1 MQGKSYYK
9 LFKAGKN
16 WCTMMITLVAAAAG
30 VSIASTTVHADIATA
45 TTPTVQVEKVARI
58 KDQQSNGKPD
68 QEKQSGQGSV
78 DTQNINTNNPST
90 KQQADVDYKTP
101 VNNGYIDTVTT
112 NAKDENNIEVNGW
125 HATNQYKNGMDHYL
139 IALNGD
145 NNHELYRTKV
155 ETTYRPDV
163 QKVYPKAPISGNGG
177 FQATIPVNRLNNA
190 SSVRFVSRYTNSP
203 VGEPNGGVDFWY
215 PTIQTKAAYL
225 DNFKVNGNNIEV
237 SGWHAD
243 DQSVNKPAHFLILF
257 DKSKNKEVARQETKV
272 VASPDV
278 AQNGYATIAN
288 ANKSRFSAVFT
299 INPAMLGD
307 ELTIVSR
314 YSDNEKT
321 GEGNRSDYWFNNDS
335 LKIGKGKN
343 AGYIDQLSVDA
354 KDNKVIVSGW
364 NANDDSAVLTNHY
377 LILFDKTANHEVARQ
392 AVKTFASADVAQNG
406 FGDVNN
412 ANQSRF
418 NASFDITPAMIGHQL
433 TVVSRYTND
442 AKGGEG
448 NHSDYW
454 YNQAAVPV
462 YANQAGYLDQF
473 SVSGANGQINASGWH
488 AADASSILNNHY
500 LILFDKTANHEVAR
514 QNVKVTASADVAQN
528 GFGNIANAGQS
539 RFSTNFKVTPAM
551 VGHQLVLISRYSDDA
566 KGGEGNH
573 IDYWYNNA
581 INLNNNQA
589 WLDNFNQ
596 NGNTITASGWHADD
610 SSFINKHHFIILW
623 DLSKGHEIGRK
634 EVTNTTSPDINNVYG
649 NVLRANNAR
658 FSVSFNIDGQYT
670 HDAMQLISRYSN
682 ADNGEGNYSQN
693 WLTNQYL
700 NLYQNPSWMY
710 QINYSQIQ
718 PSGPVGHNIGP
729 GYEGIKTQ
737 LVKDRIGTGYQHNTY
752 TTADAY
758 RVMNVQRAHGLP
770 ATGWVDYNTW
780 VALGLPADQWTS
792 IDSYVAPLGAGAGA
806 SRQDHIEAMIRQAYQ
821 YMGKPWLAGCSS
833 SPAYG
838 VDCSGLVM
846 QALYAGGI
854 NPTSCSSIY
863 HGFPGNEWNSRNL
876 FADPHFM
883 NVSYND
889 RQRGDL
895 VFYYQPGTHTIW
907 HVAIYLGNNQVIES
921 WPPRVMVQPIV
932 NGQRNVIAGIRRVFA

>member
-1 MQGKSYYK
+1 
-9 LFKAGKN
+9 
-16 WCTMMITLVAAAAG
+16 MMITLVAVAAG
-30 VSIASTTVHADIATA
+30 VSVASGTVHADTATA
-45 TTPTVQVEKVARI
+45 STQTPTVAVTNE
-58 KDQQSNGKPD
+58 
-68 QEKQSGQGSV
+68 SV
-78 DTQNINTNNPST
+78 DKGAQPSDVKAPNLAT
-90 KQQADVDYKTP
+90 DKQQGTDIDFQTP
-101 VNNGYIDTVTT
+101 VNAGYIDTVTADT
-112 NAKDENNIEVNGW
+112 DNANTIDVSGW
-125 HATNQYKNGMDHYL
+125 HATNQYKTGMDHYL

-145 NNHELYRTKV
+145 NNQELYRGKV
-155 ETTYRPDV
+155 ETVSRPDV
-163 QKVYPKAPISGNGG
+163 QKVYPKAPISENGG
-177 FQATIPVNRLNNA
+177 FKASIPVDRLNNV
-190 SSVRFVSRYTNSP
+190 SSVRFVSRYTNDTN
-203 VGEPNGGVDFWY
+203 GEINGGADFWY
-215 PTIQTKAAYL
+215 PTIQTKAGYL

-243 DQSVNKPAHFLILF
+243 DQSVNKSNHFLILF
-257 DKSKNKEVARQETKV
+257 DKTKNKEITRQAVKTLASSDVAR
-272 VASPDV
+272 
-278 AQNGYATIAN
+278 NGYNEIVN
-288 ANKSRFSAVFT
+288 ADHSRFSANFT
-299 INPAMLGD
+299 ITPAMLGD

-314 YSDNEKT
+314 YSSDAKN
-321 GEGNRSDYWFNNDS
+321 GEENRSDYWFNNS
-335 LKIGKGKN
+335 LKLGKDKN
-343 AGYIDQLSVDA
+343 AGYLDQFRIDNKS
-354 KDNKVIVSGW
+354 NKVIVSGW
-364 NANDDSAVLTNHY
+364 NANDQSTILTNHY

-392 AVKTFASADVAQNG
+392 AVKTLASVDVAQNG
-406 FGDVNN
+406 FADVNN
-412 ANQSRF
+412 ADHARF
-418 NASFDITPAMIGHQL
+418 TTSFDITPAMVGHQFVL
-433 TVVSRYTND
+433 VSRYT
-442 AKGGEG
+442 
-448 NHSDYW
+448 
-454 YNQAAVPV
+454 
-462 YANQAGYLDQF
+462 
-473 SVSGANGQINASGWH
+473 
-488 AADASSILNNHY
+488 
-500 LILFDKTANHEVAR
+500 
-514 QNVKVTASADVAQN
+514 
-528 GFGNIANAGQS
+528 
-539 RFSTNFKVTPAM
+539 
-551 VGHQLVLISRYSDDA
+551 DDA
-566 KGGEGNH
+566 KNGEGNH
-573 IDYWYNNA
+573 IDYWYNNNV
-581 INLNNNQA
+581 NLNNNQA
-589 WLDNFNQ
+589 WLDHFTQ
-596 NGNTITASGWHADD
+596 NGTTISASGWHADD
-610 SSFINKHHFIILW
+610 ASMIDSHHFIILW
-623 DLSKGHEIGRK
+623 DLSKGREIARK
-634 EVTNTTSPDINNVYG
+634 EVTNVASPDINNVYG
-649 NVLRANNAR
+649 NILGANNAR
-658 FSVSFNIDGQYT
+658 FTVDFNIDGQYA
-670 HDAMQLISRYSN
+670 HDAMQLVSRYSN
-682 ADNGEGNYSQN
+682 ADNGEGNYSQV

-758 RVMNVQRAHGLP
+758 RVMSVQRAHGLP

-792 IDSYVAPLGAGAGA
+792 IDSYVAPLRASAGA

-932 NGQRNVIAGIRRVFA
+932 NVQRNVIAGIRRVFA

>member
-1 MQGKSYYK
+1 MQGKSHYK

-16 WCTMMITLVAAAAG
+16 WCTMMITLVAVAAG
-30 VSIASTTVHADIATA
+30 VSVASGTVHADTATA
-45 TTPTVQVEKVARI
+45 PAQTPTVTLTNE
-58 KDQQSNGKPD
+58 
-68 QEKQSGQGSV
+68 SV
-78 DTQNINTNNPST
+78 DKGAQPSDVKAPNLAT
-90 KQQADVDYKTP
+90 DKQQDTDIDFQTP
-101 VNNGYIDTVTT
+101 VNAGYIDTVTADT
-112 NAKDENNIEVNGW
+112 DKADTIDVSGW
-125 HATNQYKNGMDHYL
+125 HATNQYKTGMDHYL

-145 NNHELYRTKV
+145 NNQELYRGKV
-155 ETTYRPDV
+155 ETVSRPDV
-163 QKVYPKAPISGNGG
+163 QKVYPKAPISENGG
-177 FQATIPVNRLNNA
+177 FKASIPVDRLNNA
-190 SSVRFVSRYTNSP
+190 SSVRFVSRYTNDAN
-203 VGEPNGGVDFWY
+203 GEINGGADFWY
-215 PTIQTKAAYL
+215 PTIQTKAGYL

-243 DQSVNKPAHFLILF
+243 DQSVNKPNHFLILF
-257 DKSKNKEVARQETKV
+257 DKTKNKEITRQAVKTLASADVAR
-272 VASPDV
+272 
-278 AQNGYATIAN
+278 NGYNEIVN
-288 ANKSRFSAVFT
+288 ADHSRFSANFT
-299 INPAMLGD
+299 ITPAMLGD

-314 YSDNEKT
+314 YSSDAKN
-321 GEGNRSDYWFNNDS
+321 GEGNRSDYWFNNS
-335 LKIGKGKN
+335 LKLGKDKN
-343 AGYIDQLSVDA
+343 AGYLDQFRIDNKS
-354 KDNKVIVSGW
+354 NKVIVSGW
-364 NANDDSAVLTNHY
+364 NANDQSTVLTNHY
-377 LILFDKTANHEVARQ
+377 LILFDKTANHEIARQ
-392 AVKTFASADVAQNG
+392 AVKTLVSADVAQNG
-406 FGDVNN
+406 FADVNN
-412 ANQSRF
+412 ADHARF
-418 NASFDITPAMIGHQL
+418 TTSFDITPAMVGHQFVL
-433 TVVSRYTND
+433 VSRYT
-442 AKGGEG
+442 
-448 NHSDYW
+448 
-454 YNQAAVPV
+454 
-462 YANQAGYLDQF
+462 
-473 SVSGANGQINASGWH
+473 
-488 AADASSILNNHY
+488 
-500 LILFDKTANHEVAR
+500 
-514 QNVKVTASADVAQN
+514 
-528 GFGNIANAGQS
+528 
-539 RFSTNFKVTPAM
+539 
-551 VGHQLVLISRYSDDA
+551 DDA
-566 KGGEGNH
+566 KNGEGNH
-573 IDYWYNNA
+573 IDYWYNNNV
-581 INLNNNQA
+581 NLNNNQA
-589 WLDNFNQ
+589 WLDHFTQ
-596 NGNTITASGWHADD
+596 NGTTISASGWHAADASMID
-610 SSFINKHHFIILW
+610 SHHFIILW
-623 DLSKGHEIGRK
+623 DLSKGREIARK
-634 EVTNTTSPDINNVYG
+634 EVTNVVSPDINNVYG
-649 NVLRANNAR
+649 NILGANNAR
-658 FSVSFNIDGQYT
+658 FTVDFNIDGQYA
-670 HDAMQLISRYSN
+670 HDAMQLVSRYSN
-682 ADNGEGNYSQN
+682 ADNGEGNYSQV

-758 RVMNVQRAHGLP
+758 RVMSVQRAHGLP

>member
-1 MQGKSYYK
+1 MQGKSHYK

-16 WCTMMITLVAAAAG
+16 WCTMMITLVAVAAG
-30 VSIASTTVHADIATA
+30 VSVASGTVHADTATA
-45 TTPTVQVEKVARI
+45 PAQTPTVTLTNE
-58 KDQQSNGKPD
+58 
-68 QEKQSGQGSV
+68 SV
-78 DTQNINTNNPST
+78 DKGAQPSDVKAPNLAT
-90 KQQADVDYKTP
+90 DKQQDTDIDFQTP
-101 VNNGYIDTVTT
+101 VNAGYIDTVTADT
-112 NAKDENNIEVNGW
+112 DKADTIDVSGW
-125 HATNQYKNGMDHYL
+125 HATNQYKTGMDHYL

-145 NNHELYRTKV
+145 NNQELYRGKV
-155 ETTYRPDV
+155 ETVSRPDV
-163 QKVYPKAPISGNGG
+163 QKVYPKAPISENGG
-177 FQATIPVNRLNNA
+177 FKASIPVDRLNNA
-190 SSVRFVSRYTNSP
+190 SSVRFVSRYTNDAN
-203 VGEPNGGVDFWY
+203 GEINGGADFWY
-215 PTIQTKAAYL
+215 PTIQTKAGYL

-243 DQSVNKPAHFLILF
+243 DQSVNKPNHFLILF
-257 DKSKNKEVARQETKV
+257 DKTKNKEITRQAVKTLASSDVAR
-272 VASPDV
+272 
-278 AQNGYATIAN
+278 NGYNEIVN
-288 ANKSRFSAVFT
+288 ADHSRFSANFT
-299 INPAMLGD
+299 ITPAMLGD

-314 YSDNEKT
+314 YSPDAKN
-321 GEGNRSDYWFNNDS
+321 GEENRSDYWFNNS
-335 LKIGKGKN
+335 LKLGKDKN
-343 AGYIDQLSVDA
+343 AGYLDQFRIDNKS
-354 KDNKVIVSGW
+354 NKVIVSGW
-364 NANDDSAVLTNHY
+364 NANDQSTVLTNHY
-377 LILFDKTANHEVARQ
+377 LILFDKTANHEIARQ
-392 AVKTFASADVAQNG
+392 AIKTLASADVAQNG
-406 FGDVNN
+406 FADVNN
-412 ANQSRF
+412 ADQARF
-418 NASFDITPAMIGHQL
+418 TTFFDI
-433 TVVSRYTND
+433 
-442 AKGGEG
+442 
-448 NHSDYW
+448 
-454 YNQAAVPV
+454 
-462 YANQAGYLDQF
+462 
-473 SVSGANGQINASGWH
+473 
-488 AADASSILNNHY
+488 
-500 LILFDKTANHEVAR
+500 
-514 QNVKVTASADVAQN
+514 
-528 GFGNIANAGQS
+528 
-539 RFSTNFKVTPAM
+539 TPAM
-551 VGHQLVLISRYSDDA
+551 VGHQFVLVSRYTDDA
-566 KGGEGNH
+566 KNGEGNH
-573 IDYWYNNA
+573 IDYWYNNNV
-581 INLNNNQA
+581 NLNNNQA
-589 WLDNFNQ
+589 WLDHFTQ
-596 NGNTITASGWHADD
+596 NGTTISASGWHAADASMID
-610 SSFINKHHFIILW
+610 SHHFIILW
-623 DLSKGHEIGRK
+623 DLSKGREIARK
-634 EVTNTTSPDINNVYG
+634 EVTNVVSPDINNVYG
-649 NVLRANNAR
+649 NILGANNAR
-658 FSVSFNIDGQYT
+658 FTVNFNIDGQYA
-670 HDAMQLISRYSN
+670 HDAMQLVSRYSN
-682 ADNGEGNYSQN
+682 ADNGEGNYSQV

-758 RVMNVQRAHGLP
+758 RVMSVQRAHGLP

>member
-1 MQGKSYYK
+1 
-9 LFKAGKN
+9 
-16 WCTMMITLVAAAAG
+16 MMITLVAVAAG
-30 VSIASTTVHADIATA
+30 VSVASGTVHADTATA
-45 TTPTVQVEKVARI
+45 SAQPPTVAVTNE
-58 KDQQSNGKPD
+58 
-68 QEKQSGQGSV
+68 SV
-78 DTQNINTNNPST
+78 DKAAQPSDIKAPNLAT
-90 KQQADVDYKTP
+90 DKQQGTDIDFQTP
-101 VNNGYIDTVTT
+101 VNAGYIDTVTADT
-112 NAKDENNIEVNGW
+112 DNANTIDVSGW
-125 HATNQYKNGMDHYL
+125 HATNQYKTGMDHYL

-145 NNHELYRTKV
+145 NNQELYRGKV
-155 ETTYRPDV
+155 ETVSRPDV
-163 QKVYPKAPISGNGG
+163 QKVYPKAPISENGG
-177 FQATIPVNRLNNA
+177 FKASIPVDRLNNA
-190 SSVRFVSRYTNSP
+190 SSVRFVSRYTNDAN
-203 VGEPNGGVDFWY
+203 GEINGGADFWY
-215 PTIQTKAAYL
+215 PTIQTKAGYL

-243 DQSVNKPAHFLILF
+243 DQSVNKPNHFLILF
-257 DKSKNKEVARQETKV
+257 DKTKNKEITRQAVKTVASSDVAR
-272 VASPDV
+272 
-278 AQNGYATIAN
+278 NGYNEIVN
-288 ANKSRFSAVFT
+288 ADHSRFSANFT
-299 INPAMLGD
+299 ITPAMLGD
-307 ELTIVSR
+307 KLTIVSR
-314 YSDNEKT
+314 YSSDAKN
-321 GEGNRSDYWFNNDS
+321 GEGNRSDYWFNNS
-335 LKIGKGKN
+335 LKLGKDKN
-343 AGYIDQLSVDA
+343 AGYLDQFRIDN
-354 KDNKVIVSGW
+354 KFNKVIVSGW
-364 NANDDSAVLTNHY
+364 NANDQSTVLTNHY

-392 AVKTFASADVAQNG
+392 AVKTLASADVAQNG
-406 FGDVNN
+406 FADVNN
-412 ANQSRF
+412 ADHARF
-418 NASFDITPAMIGHQL
+418 TTSFDITPAMVGHQFVL
-433 TVVSRYTND
+433 VSRYT
-442 AKGGEG
+442 
-448 NHSDYW
+448 
-454 YNQAAVPV
+454 
-462 YANQAGYLDQF
+462 
-473 SVSGANGQINASGWH
+473 
-488 AADASSILNNHY
+488 
-500 LILFDKTANHEVAR
+500 
-514 QNVKVTASADVAQN
+514 
-528 GFGNIANAGQS
+528 
-539 RFSTNFKVTPAM
+539 
-551 VGHQLVLISRYSDDA
+551 DDA
-566 KGGEGNH
+566 KNGEGNH
-573 IDYWYNNA
+573 IDYWYNNNV
-581 INLNNNQA
+581 NLNNNQA
-589 WLDNFNQ
+589 WLDHFTQ
-596 NGNTITASGWHADD
+596 NGTTISASGWHADD
-610 SSFINKHHFIILW
+610 ASMIDSHHFIILW
-623 DLSKGHEIGRK
+623 DLSKGREIARK
-634 EVTNTTSPDINNVYG
+634 EVTNVASPDINNVYG
-649 NVLRANNAR
+649 NILGANNAR
-658 FSVSFNIDGQYT
+658 FTVDFNIDGQYAY
-670 HDAMQLISRYSN
+670 DAMQLVSRYSN
-682 ADNGEGNYSQN
+682 ADNGEGNYSQA

-758 RVMNVQRAHGLP
+758 RVMSVQRAHGLP

-932 NGQRNVIAGIRRVFA
+932 NSQRNVIAGIRRVFA

>member
-1 MQGKSYYK
+1 
-9 LFKAGKN
+9 
-16 WCTMMITLVAAAAG
+16 MMITLVAVAAG
-30 VSIASTTVHADIATA
+30 VSVASGTVHADTATA
-45 TTPTVQVEKVARI
+45 SAQTPTVAVTNE
-58 KDQQSNGKPD
+58 
-68 QEKQSGQGSV
+68 SV
-78 DTQNINTNNPST
+78 DKAAQPSDVKAPNLAT
-90 KQQADVDYKTP
+90 DKQQGTDIDFQTP
-101 VNNGYIDTVTT
+101 VNAGYIDTVTADT
-112 NAKDENNIEVNGW
+112 DNANTIDVSGW
-125 HATNQYKNGMDHYL
+125 HATNQYKTGMDHYL

-145 NNHELYRTKV
+145 NNQELYRGKV
-155 ETTYRPDV
+155 ETVSRPDV
-163 QKVYPKAPISGNGG
+163 QKVYPKAPISENGG
-177 FQATIPVNRLNNA
+177 FKASIPVDRLNNA
-190 SSVRFVSRYTNSP
+190 SSVRFVSRYTNDAN
-203 VGEPNGGVDFWY
+203 GEINGGADFWY
-215 PTIQTKAAYL
+215 PTIQTKAGYL

-243 DQSVNKPAHFLILF
+243 DQFVNKPNHFLILF
-257 DKSKNKEVARQETKV
+257 DKTKNKEITRQAVKTVASSDVAR
-272 VASPDV
+272 
-278 AQNGYATIAN
+278 NGYNEIVN
-288 ANKSRFSAVFT
+288 ADHSRFSANFT
-299 INPAMLGD
+299 ITPAMLGD
-307 ELTIVSR
+307 ELTIASR
-314 YSDNEKT
+314 YSSDAKN
-321 GEGNRSDYWFNNDS
+321 GEGNLSDYWFNNS
-335 LKIGKGKN
+335 LKLGKDKN
-343 AGYIDQLSVDA
+343 AGYLDQFRIDNKS
-354 KDNKVIVSGW
+354 NKVIVSGW
-364 NANDDSAVLTNHY
+364 NANDQSTILTNHY

-392 AVKTFASADVAQNG
+392 AVKTLASADVAQNG
-406 FGDVNN
+406 FADVNN
-412 ANQSRF
+412 ADHARF
-418 NASFDITPAMIGHQL
+418 TTSFDITPAMVGHQFVL
-433 TVVSRYTND
+433 VSRYT
-442 AKGGEG
+442 
-448 NHSDYW
+448 
-454 YNQAAVPV
+454 
-462 YANQAGYLDQF
+462 
-473 SVSGANGQINASGWH
+473 
-488 AADASSILNNHY
+488 
-500 LILFDKTANHEVAR
+500 
-514 QNVKVTASADVAQN
+514 
-528 GFGNIANAGQS
+528 
-539 RFSTNFKVTPAM
+539 
-551 VGHQLVLISRYSDDA
+551 DDA
-566 KGGEGNH
+566 KNGEGNH
-573 IDYWYNNA
+573 IDYWYNNNV
-581 INLNNNQA
+581 NLNNNQA
-589 WLDNFNQ
+589 WLDHFTQ
-596 NGNTITASGWHADD
+596 NGTTISASGWHAADASMID
-610 SSFINKHHFIILW
+610 SHHFIILW
-623 DLSKGHEIGRK
+623 DLSKGREIARK
-634 EVTNTTSPDINNVYG
+634 EVTNVASPDINNVYG
-649 NVLRANNAR
+649 NILGANNAR
-658 FSVSFNIDGQYT
+658 FTVDFNIDGQYA
-670 HDAMQLISRYSN
+670 HDAMQLVSRYSN
-682 ADNGEGNYSQN
+682 ADNGEGNYSQA

-758 RVMNVQRAHGLP
+758 RVMSVQRAHGLP

>member
-1 MQGKSYYK
+1 MQGKSHYK

-16 WCTMMITLVAAAAG
+16 WCTMIITLVAVAAG
-30 VSIASTTVHADIATA
+30 VSVASGTVHADTATA
-45 TTPTVQVEKVARI
+45 PAQTPTVALTNE
-58 KDQQSNGKPD
+58 
-68 QEKQSGQGSV
+68 SV
-78 DTQNINTNNPST
+78 DKGAQPSDIKAPNLAT
-90 KQQADVDYKTP
+90 DKQQDTDIDFQTP
-101 VNNGYIDTVTT
+101 VNAGYIDTVTADT
-112 NAKDENNIEVNGW
+112 DKANTIYVSGW
-125 HATNQYKNGMDHYL
+125 HATNQYKTGMDHYL

-145 NNHELYRTKV
+145 NNQELYRGKV
-155 ETTYRPDV
+155 ETVSRPDV
-163 QKVYPKAPISGNGG
+163 QKVYPKAPISENGG
-177 FQATIPVNRLNNA
+177 FKASIPVDRLNNA
-190 SSVRFVSRYTNSP
+190 SSVRFVSRYTNDAN
-203 VGEPNGGVDFWY
+203 GEINGGADFWY

-243 DQSVNKPAHFLILF
+243 DQSVNKPNHFLILF
-257 DKSKNKEVARQETKV
+257 DKTKNKEITRQAVKTLASSDVAR
-272 VASPDV
+272 
-278 AQNGYATIAN
+278 NGYNKIVN
-288 ANKSRFSAVFT
+288 ADHSRFSANFT
-299 INPAMLGD
+299 ITPAMLDD

-314 YSDNEKT
+314 YSSDAKN
-321 GEGNRSDYWFNNDS
+321 GEGNRSDYWFNNS
-335 LKIGKGKN
+335 LKLGQDKN
-343 AGYIDQLSVDA
+343 AGYLDQFRIDNKS
-354 KDNKVIVSGW
+354 NKVIVSGW
-364 NANDDSAVLTNHY
+364 NANDQSTVLTNHY
-377 LILFDKTANHEVARQ
+377 LILFDKTANHEAARQ
-392 AVKTFASADVAQNG
+392 AVKTLASADVARNG
-406 FGDVNN
+406 FADVNN
-412 ANQSRF
+412 ADQARF
-418 NASFDITPAMIGHQL
+418 TTSFDITPAMVGHQFVL
-433 TVVSRYTND
+433 VSRYT
-442 AKGGEG
+442 
-448 NHSDYW
+448 
-454 YNQAAVPV
+454 
-462 YANQAGYLDQF
+462 
-473 SVSGANGQINASGWH
+473 
-488 AADASSILNNHY
+488 
-500 LILFDKTANHEVAR
+500 
-514 QNVKVTASADVAQN
+514 
-528 GFGNIANAGQS
+528 
-539 RFSTNFKVTPAM
+539 
-551 VGHQLVLISRYSDDA
+551 DDA
-566 KGGEGNH
+566 KNGEGNH
-573 IDYWYNNA
+573 IDYWYNNNV
-581 INLNNNQA
+581 NLNNNQA
-589 WLDNFNQ
+589 WLDHFTQ
-596 NGNTITASGWHADD
+596 NGTTISASGWHADD
-610 SSFINKHHFIILW
+610 ASMIDSHHFIILW
-623 DLSKGHEIGRK
+623 DLSKGREIARK
-634 EVTNTTSPDINNVYG
+634 EVTNVASPDINNVYG
-649 NVLRANNAR
+649 NILGANNAR
-658 FSVSFNIDGQYT
+658 FTVDFNIDGQYA
-670 HDAMQLISRYSN
+670 HDAMQLVSRYSN
-682 ADNGEGNYSQN
+682 ADNGEGNYSQV

-758 RVMNVQRAHGLP
+758 RVMSVQRAHGLP

-846 QALYAGGI
+846 QALYVGGI

>member
-1 MQGKSYYK
+1 
-9 LFKAGKN
+9 
-16 WCTMMITLVAAAAG
+16 MMITLVAVAAG
-30 VSIASTTVHADIATA
+30 VSVASGTVHADTATA
-45 TTPTVQVEKVARI
+45 STQTPTVAVTNE
-58 KDQQSNGKPD
+58 
-68 QEKQSGQGSV
+68 SV
-78 DTQNINTNNPST
+78 DKGAQPSDVKAPNLAT
-90 KQQADVDYKTP
+90 DKQQGTDIDFQTP
-101 VNNGYIDTVTT
+101 VNAGYIDTVTADT
-112 NAKDENNIEVNGW
+112 DNANTIDVSGW
-125 HATNQYKNGMDHYL
+125 HATNQYKTGMDHYL

-145 NNHELYRTKV
+145 NNQELYRGKV
-155 ETTYRPDV
+155 ETVSRPDV
-163 QKVYPKAPISGNGG
+163 QKVYPKAPISENGG
-177 FQATIPVNRLNNA
+177 FKASIPVDRLNNV
-190 SSVRFVSRYTNSP
+190 SSVRFVSRYTNDTN
-203 VGEPNGGVDFWY
+203 GEINGGADFWY
-215 PTIQTKAAYL
+215 PTIQTKAGYL

-243 DQSVNKPAHFLILF
+243 DQSVNKSNHFLILF
-257 DKSKNKEVARQETKV
+257 DKTKNKEITRQAVKTLASSDVAR
-272 VASPDV
+272 
-278 AQNGYATIAN
+278 NGYNEIVN
-288 ANKSRFSAVFT
+288 ADHSRFSANFT
-299 INPAMLGD
+299 ITPAMLGD

-314 YSDNEKT
+314 YSSDAKN
-321 GEGNRSDYWFNNDS
+321 GEENRSDYWFNNS
-335 LKIGKGKN
+335 LKLGKDKN
-343 AGYIDQLSVDA
+343 AGYLDQFRIDNKS
-354 KDNKVIVSGW
+354 NKVIVSGW
-364 NANDDSAVLTNHY
+364 NANDQSTILTNHY

-392 AVKTFASADVAQNG
+392 AVKTLASVDVAQNG
-406 FGDVNN
+406 FADVNN
-412 ANQSRF
+412 ADHARF
-418 NASFDITPAMIGHQL
+418 TTSFDITPAMVGHQFVL
-433 TVVSRYTND
+433 VSRYT
-442 AKGGEG
+442 
-448 NHSDYW
+448 
-454 YNQAAVPV
+454 
-462 YANQAGYLDQF
+462 
-473 SVSGANGQINASGWH
+473 
-488 AADASSILNNHY
+488 
-500 LILFDKTANHEVAR
+500 
-514 QNVKVTASADVAQN
+514 
-528 GFGNIANAGQS
+528 
-539 RFSTNFKVTPAM
+539 
-551 VGHQLVLISRYSDDA
+551 DDA
-566 KGGEGNH
+566 KNGEGNH
-573 IDYWYNNA
+573 IDYWYNNNV
-581 INLNNNQA
+581 NLNNNQA
-589 WLDNFNQ
+589 WLDHFTQ
-596 NGNTITASGWHADD
+596 NGTTISASGWHADD
-610 SSFINKHHFIILW
+610 ASMIDSHHFIILW
-623 DLSKGHEIGRK
+623 DLSKGREIARK
-634 EVTNTTSPDINNVYG
+634 EVTNVASPDINNVYG
-649 NVLRANNAR
+649 NILGANNAR
-658 FSVSFNIDGQYT
+658 FTVDFNIDGQYA
-670 HDAMQLISRYSN
+670 HDAMQLVSRYSN
-682 ADNGEGNYSQN
+682 ADNGEGNYSQS

-758 RVMNVQRAHGLP
+758 RVMSVQRAHGLP

-792 IDSYVAPLGAGAGA
+792 IDSYVAPLRASAGA

-932 NGQRNVIAGIRRVFA
+932 NVQRNVIAGIRRVFA

>member
-1 MQGKSYYK
+1 MQSKSHYK

-16 WCTMMITLVAAAAG
+16 WCTMMITLVAVAAG
-30 VSIASTTVHADIATA
+30 VSVASGTVHADTATA
-45 TTPTVQVEKVARI
+45 STQTPTVAVTNE
-58 KDQQSNGKPD
+58 
-68 QEKQSGQGSV
+68 SV
-78 DTQNINTNNPST
+78 DKGAQPSDVKAPNLAT
-90 KQQADVDYKTP
+90 DKQQGTDIDFQTP
-101 VNNGYIDTVTT
+101 VNAGYIDTVTADT
-112 NAKDENNIEVNGW
+112 DNANTIDVSGW
-125 HATNQYKNGMDHYL
+125 HATNQYKTGMDHYL

-145 NNHELYRTKV
+145 NNQELYRGKV
-155 ETTYRPDV
+155 ETVSRPDV
-163 QKVYPKAPISGNGG
+163 QKVYPKAPISENGG
-177 FQATIPVNRLNNA
+177 FKASIPVDRLNNV
-190 SSVRFVSRYTNSP
+190 SSVRFVSRYTNDTN
-203 VGEPNGGVDFWY
+203 GEINGGADFWY
-215 PTIQTKAAYL
+215 PTIQTKAGYL

-243 DQSVNKPAHFLILF
+243 DQSVNKSNHFLILF
-257 DKSKNKEVARQETKV
+257 DKTKNKEITRQAVKTLASSDVAR
-272 VASPDV
+272 
-278 AQNGYATIAN
+278 NGYNEIVN
-288 ANKSRFSAVFT
+288 ADHSRFSANFT
-299 INPAMLGD
+299 ITPAMLGD

-314 YSDNEKT
+314 YSSDAKN
-321 GEGNRSDYWFNNDS
+321 GEENRSDYWFNNS
-335 LKIGKGKN
+335 LKLGKDKN
-343 AGYIDQLSVDA
+343 AGYLDQFRIDNKS
-354 KDNKVIVSGW
+354 NKVIVSGW
-364 NANDDSAVLTNHY
+364 NANDQSTILTNHY

-392 AVKTFASADVAQNG
+392 AVKTLASVDVAQNG
-406 FGDVNN
+406 FADVNN
-412 ANQSRF
+412 ADHARF
-418 NASFDITPAMIGHQL
+418 TTSFDITPAMVGHQFVL
-433 TVVSRYTND
+433 VSRYT
-442 AKGGEG
+442 
-448 NHSDYW
+448 
-454 YNQAAVPV
+454 
-462 YANQAGYLDQF
+462 
-473 SVSGANGQINASGWH
+473 
-488 AADASSILNNHY
+488 
-500 LILFDKTANHEVAR
+500 
-514 QNVKVTASADVAQN
+514 
-528 GFGNIANAGQS
+528 
-539 RFSTNFKVTPAM
+539 
-551 VGHQLVLISRYSDDA
+551 DDA
-566 KGGEGNH
+566 KNGEGNH
-573 IDYWYNNA
+573 IDYWYNNNV
-581 INLNNNQA
+581 NLNNNQA
-589 WLDNFNQ
+589 WLDHFTQ
-596 NGNTITASGWHADD
+596 NGTTISASGWHADD
-610 SSFINKHHFIILW
+610 ASMIDSHHFIILW
-623 DLSKGHEIGRK
+623 DLSKGREIARK
-634 EVTNTTSPDINNVYG
+634 EVTNVASPDINNVYG
-649 NVLRANNAR
+649 NILGANNAR
-658 FSVSFNIDGQYT
+658 FTVDFNIDGQYA
-670 HDAMQLISRYSN
+670 HDAMQLVSRYSN
-682 ADNGEGNYSQN
+682 ADNGEGNYSQS

-758 RVMNVQRAHGLP
+758 RVMSVQRAHGLP

-792 IDSYVAPLGAGAGA
+792 IDSYIAPLRASAGA

-932 NGQRNVIAGIRRVFA
+932 NVQRNVIAGIRRVFA

>member
-1 MQGKSYYK
+1 MQSKSHYK

-16 WCTMMITLVAAAAG
+16 WCTMMITLVAVAAG
-30 VSIASTTVHADIATA
+30 VSVASGTVHADTATA
-45 TTPTVQVEKVARI
+45 STQTPTVAVTNE
-58 KDQQSNGKPD
+58 
-68 QEKQSGQGSV
+68 SV
-78 DTQNINTNNPST
+78 DKGAQPSDVKAPNLAT
-90 KQQADVDYKTP
+90 DKQQGTDIDFQTP
-101 VNNGYIDTVTT
+101 VNAGYIDTVTADT
-112 NAKDENNIEVNGW
+112 DNANTIDVSGW
-125 HATNQYKNGMDHYL
+125 HATNQYKTGMDHYL

-145 NNHELYRTKV
+145 NNQELYRGKV
-155 ETTYRPDV
+155 ETVSRPDV
-163 QKVYPKAPISGNGG
+163 QKVYPKAPISENGG
-177 FQATIPVNRLNNA
+177 FKASIPVDRLNNA
-190 SSVRFVSRYTNSP
+190 SSVRFVSRYTNDAN
-203 VGEPNGGVDFWY
+203 GEINGGADFWY
-215 PTIQTKAAYL
+215 PTIQTKAGYL

-243 DQSVNKPAHFLILF
+243 DQSVNKSNHFLILF
-257 DKSKNKEVARQETKV
+257 DKTKNKEITRQAVKTLASSDVAR
-272 VASPDV
+272 
-278 AQNGYATIAN
+278 NGYNEIVN
-288 ANKSRFSAVFT
+288 ADHSRFSANFT
-299 INPAMLGD
+299 ITPAMLGD

-314 YSDNEKT
+314 YSSDAKN
-321 GEGNRSDYWFNNDS
+321 GEENRSDYWFNNS
-335 LKIGKGKN
+335 LKLGKDKN
-343 AGYIDQLSVDA
+343 AGYLDQFRIDNKS
-354 KDNKVIVSGW
+354 NKVIVSGW
-364 NANDDSAVLTNHY
+364 NANDQSTILTNHY

-392 AVKTFASADVAQNG
+392 AVKTLASADVAQNG
-406 FGDVNN
+406 FADVNN
-412 ANQSRF
+412 ADHARF
-418 NASFDITPAMIGHQL
+418 TTSFDITPAMVGHQFVL
-433 TVVSRYTND
+433 VSRYT
-442 AKGGEG
+442 
-448 NHSDYW
+448 
-454 YNQAAVPV
+454 
-462 YANQAGYLDQF
+462 
-473 SVSGANGQINASGWH
+473 
-488 AADASSILNNHY
+488 
-500 LILFDKTANHEVAR
+500 
-514 QNVKVTASADVAQN
+514 
-528 GFGNIANAGQS
+528 
-539 RFSTNFKVTPAM
+539 
-551 VGHQLVLISRYSDDA
+551 DDA
-566 KGGEGNH
+566 KNGEGNH
-573 IDYWYNNA
+573 IDYWYNNNV
-581 INLNNNQA
+581 NLNNNQA
-589 WLDNFNQ
+589 WLDHFTQ
-596 NGNTITASGWHADD
+596 NGTTISASGWHAADASMID
-610 SSFINKHHFIILW
+610 SHHFIILW
-623 DLSKGHEIGRK
+623 DLSKGREIARK
-634 EVTNTTSPDINNVYG
+634 EVTNVASPDINNVYG
-649 NVLRANNAR
+649 NILGANNAR
-658 FSVSFNIDGQYT
+658 FTVDFNIDGQYA
-670 HDAMQLISRYSN
+670 HDAMQLVSRYSN
-682 ADNGEGNYSQN
+682 ADNGEGNYSQA

-758 RVMNVQRAHGLP
+758 RVMSVQRAHGLP

>member
-1 MQGKSYYK
+1 MQRKSHYK

-16 WCTMMITLVAAAAG
+16 WCTMMITLVAVAAG
-30 VSIASTTVHADIATA
+30 VSVASGTVHADTATA
-45 TTPTVQVEKVARI
+45 STQTPTVAVTNE
-58 KDQQSNGKPD
+58 
-68 QEKQSGQGSV
+68 SV
-78 DTQNINTNNPST
+78 DKGAQPSDVKAPNLAT
-90 KQQADVDYKTP
+90 DKQQGTDIDFQTP
-101 VNNGYIDTVTT
+101 VNAGYIDTVTADT
-112 NAKDENNIEVNGW
+112 DNANTIDVSGW
-125 HATNQYKNGMDHYL
+125 HATNQYKTGMDHYL

-145 NNHELYRTKV
+145 NNQELYRGKV
-155 ETTYRPDV
+155 ETVSRPDV
-163 QKVYPKAPISGNGG
+163 QKVYPKAPISENGG
-177 FQATIPVNRLNNA
+177 FKASIPVDRLNNV
-190 SSVRFVSRYTNSP
+190 SSVRFVSRYTNDTN
-203 VGEPNGGVDFWY
+203 GEINGGADFWY
-215 PTIQTKAAYL
+215 PTIQTKAGYL

-243 DQSVNKPAHFLILF
+243 DQSVNKSNHFLILF
-257 DKSKNKEVARQETKV
+257 DKTKNKEITRQAVKTVASSDVAR
-272 VASPDV
+272 
-278 AQNGYATIAN
+278 NGYNEIVN
-288 ANKSRFSAVFT
+288 ADHSRFSANFT
-299 INPAMLGD
+299 ITPAMLGD
-307 ELTIVSR
+307 ELTIASR
-314 YSDNEKT
+314 YSSDAKN
-321 GEGNRSDYWFNNDS
+321 GEGNLSDYWFNNS
-335 LKIGKGKN
+335 LKLGKDKN
-343 AGYIDQLSVDA
+343 AGYLDQFRIDNKS
-354 KDNKVIVSGW
+354 NKVIVSGW
-364 NANDDSAVLTNHY
+364 NANDQSTVLTNHY

-392 AVKTFASADVAQNG
+392 AVKTLASADVAQNG
-406 FGDVNN
+406 FADVNN
-412 ANQSRF
+412 ADHARF
-418 NASFDITPAMIGHQL
+418 TTSFDITPAMVGHQFVL
-433 TVVSRYTND
+433 VSRYT
-442 AKGGEG
+442 
-448 NHSDYW
+448 
-454 YNQAAVPV
+454 
-462 YANQAGYLDQF
+462 
-473 SVSGANGQINASGWH
+473 
-488 AADASSILNNHY
+488 
-500 LILFDKTANHEVAR
+500 
-514 QNVKVTASADVAQN
+514 
-528 GFGNIANAGQS
+528 
-539 RFSTNFKVTPAM
+539 
-551 VGHQLVLISRYSDDA
+551 DDA
-566 KGGEGNH
+566 KNGEGNH
-573 IDYWYNNA
+573 IDYWYNNNV
-581 INLNNNQA
+581 NLNNNQA
-589 WLDNFNQ
+589 WLDHFTQ
-596 NGNTITASGWHADD
+596 NGTTISASGWHAADASMID
-610 SSFINKHHFIILW
+610 SHHFIILW
-623 DLSKGHEIGRK
+623 DLSKGREIARK
-634 EVTNTTSPDINNVYG
+634 EVTNVASPDINNVYG
-649 NVLRANNAR
+649 NILGANNAR
-658 FSVSFNIDGQYT
+658 FTVDFNIDGQYA
-670 HDAMQLISRYSN
+670 HDAMQLVSRYSN
-682 ADNGEGNYSQN
+682 ADNGEGNYSQA

-758 RVMNVQRAHGLP
+758 RVMSVQRAHGLP

>member
-1 MQGKSYYK
+1 MQGKSHYK

-16 WCTMMITLVAAAAG
+16 WCTMMITLVAVAAG
-30 VSIASTTVHADIATA
+30 VSVASGTVHADTATA
-45 TTPTVQVEKVARI
+45 PAQTPTVTLTNE
-58 KDQQSNGKPD
+58 
-68 QEKQSGQGSV
+68 SV
-78 DTQNINTNNPST
+78 DKGAQPSDVKAPNLAT
-90 KQQADVDYKTP
+90 DKQQDTDIDFQTP
-101 VNNGYIDTVTT
+101 VNAGYIDTVTADT
-112 NAKDENNIEVNGW
+112 DKADTIDVSGW
-125 HATNQYKNGMDHYL
+125 HATNQYKTGMDHYL

-145 NNHELYRTKV
+145 NNQELYRGKV
-155 ETTYRPDV
+155 ETVSRPDV
-163 QKVYPKAPISGNGG
+163 QKVYPKAPISENGG
-177 FQATIPVNRLNNA
+177 FKASIPVDRLNNA
-190 SSVRFVSRYTNSP
+190 SSVRFVSRYTNDAN
-203 VGEPNGGVDFWY
+203 GEINGGADFWY
-215 PTIQTKAAYL
+215 PTIQTKAGYL

-243 DQSVNKPAHFLILF
+243 DQSVNKPNHFLILF
-257 DKSKNKEVARQETKV
+257 DKTKNKEITRQAVKTLASSDVAR
-272 VASPDV
+272 
-278 AQNGYATIAN
+278 NGYNEMVN
-288 ANKSRFSAVFT
+288 ADHSRFSANFT
-299 INPAMLGD
+299 ITPAMLGD

-314 YSDNEKT
+314 YSSDAKN
-321 GEGNRSDYWFNNDS
+321 GEGNRSDYWFNNS
-335 LKIGKGKN
+335 LKLGKDKN
-343 AGYIDQLSVDA
+343 AGYLDQFRIDNKS
-354 KDNKVIVSGW
+354 NKVIVSGW
-364 NANDDSAVLTNHY
+364 NANDQSTVLTNHY
-377 LILFDKTANHEVARQ
+377 LILFDKTANHEIARQ
-392 AVKTFASADVAQNG
+392 AVKTLVSADVAQNG
-406 FGDVNN
+406 FADVNN
-412 ANQSRF
+412 ADHARF
-418 NASFDITPAMIGHQL
+418 TTSFDITPAMVGHQFVL
-433 TVVSRYTND
+433 VSRYT
-442 AKGGEG
+442 
-448 NHSDYW
+448 
-454 YNQAAVPV
+454 
-462 YANQAGYLDQF
+462 
-473 SVSGANGQINASGWH
+473 
-488 AADASSILNNHY
+488 
-500 LILFDKTANHEVAR
+500 
-514 QNVKVTASADVAQN
+514 
-528 GFGNIANAGQS
+528 
-539 RFSTNFKVTPAM
+539 
-551 VGHQLVLISRYSDDA
+551 DDA
-566 KGGEGNH
+566 KNGEGNH
-573 IDYWYNNA
+573 IDYWYNNNV
-581 INLNNNQA
+581 NLNNNQA
-589 WLDNFNQ
+589 WLDHFTQ
-596 NGNTITASGWHADD
+596 NGTTISASGWHAADASMID
-610 SSFINKHHFIILW
+610 SHHFIILW
-623 DLSKGHEIGRK
+623 DLSKGREIARK
-634 EVTNTTSPDINNVYG
+634 EVTNVVSPDINNVYG
-649 NVLRANNAR
+649 NILGANNAR
-658 FSVSFNIDGQYT
+658 FTVDFNIDGQYA
-670 HDAMQLISRYSN
+670 HDAMQLVSRYSN
-682 ADNGEGNYSQN
+682 ADNGEGNYSQV

-758 RVMNVQRAHGLP
+758 RVMSVQRAHGLP

>member
-1 MQGKSYYK
+1 MQGKSHYK

-16 WCTMMITLVAAAAG
+16 WCTMMITLVAVAAG
-30 VSIASTTVHADIATA
+30 VSVASGTVHADTATA
-45 TTPTVQVEKVARI
+45 PAQTPTVTLTNE
-58 KDQQSNGKPD
+58 
-68 QEKQSGQGSV
+68 SV
-78 DTQNINTNNPST
+78 DKGAQPSDVKAPNLAT
-90 KQQADVDYKTP
+90 DKQQDTDIDFQTP
-101 VNNGYIDTVTT
+101 VNAGYIDTVTADT
-112 NAKDENNIEVNGW
+112 DKADTIDVSGW
-125 HATNQYKNGMDHYL
+125 HATNQYKTGMDHYL

-145 NNHELYRTKV
+145 NNQELYRGKV
-155 ETTYRPDV
+155 ETVSRPDV
-163 QKVYPKAPISGNGG
+163 QKVYPKAPISENGG
-177 FQATIPVNRLNNA
+177 FKASIPVDRLNNA
-190 SSVRFVSRYTNSP
+190 SSVRFVSRYTNDAN
-203 VGEPNGGVDFWY
+203 GEINGGADFWY
-215 PTIQTKAAYL
+215 PTIQTKAGYL

-243 DQSVNKPAHFLILF
+243 DQSVNKPNHFLILF
-257 DKSKNKEVARQETKV
+257 DKTKNKEITRQAVKTLASADVAR
-272 VASPDV
+272 
-278 AQNGYATIAN
+278 NGYNEIAN
-288 ANKSRFSAVFT
+288 ADHSRFSANFT
-299 INPAMLGD
+299 ITPAMLGD

-314 YSDNEKT
+314 YSSDAKN
-321 GEGNRSDYWFNNDS
+321 GEGNRSDYWFNNS
-335 LKIGKGKN
+335 LKLGKDKN
-343 AGYIDQLSVDA
+343 AGYLDQFRIDNKS
-354 KDNKVIVSGW
+354 NKVIVSGW
-364 NANDDSAVLTNHY
+364 NANDQSTVLTNHY
-377 LILFDKTANHEVARQ
+377 LILFDKTANHEIARQ
-392 AVKTFASADVAQNG
+392 AVKTLASADVAQNG
-406 FGDVNN
+406 FADVNN
-412 ANQSRF
+412 ADQARF
-418 NASFDITPAMIGHQL
+418 TTFFDITPAMVGHQFVL
-433 TVVSRYTND
+433 VSRYTDD
-442 AKGGEG
+442 ATHGEG

-454 YNQAAVPV
+454 YNQAIDV
-462 YANQAGYLDQF
+462 YTNQAGYLDQF
-473 SVSGANGQINASGWH
+473 HVNGENKQVVVNGWH
-488 AADASSILNNHY
+488 AADASALLKNHY
-500 LILFDKTANHEVAR
+500 LILFDKTANREVAR
-514 QNVKVTASADVAQN
+514 ENVKVAHSADVARN
-528 GFGNIANAGQS
+528 GYGNIQNAGQS
-539 RFSTNFKVTPAM
+539 RYSTTFDITPAM
-551 VGHQLVLISRYSDDA
+551 VGHQFVLVSRYTDDA
-566 KGGEGNH
+566 KNGEGNH
-573 IDYWYNNA
+573 IDYWYNNNV
-581 INLNNNQA
+581 NLNNNQA
-589 WLDNFNQ
+589 WLDHFTQ
-596 NGNTITASGWHADD
+596 NGTTISASGWHADD
-610 SSFINKHHFIILW
+610 ASMIDSHHFIILW
-623 DLSKGHEIGRK
+623 DLSKGREIARK
-634 EVTNTTSPDINNVYG
+634 EVTNVASPDINNVYG
-649 NVLRANNAR
+649 NILGANNAR
-658 FSVSFNIDGQYT
+658 FTVDFNIDDQYA
-670 HDAMQLISRYSN
+670 HDAMQLVSRYSN
-682 ADNGEGNYSQN
+682 ADNGEGNYSQV

-758 RVMNVQRAHGLP
+758 RVMSVQRAHGLP

>member
-1 MQGKSYYK
+1 MQSKNHYK

-16 WCTMMITLVAAAAG
+16 WCTMMITLVAVAAG
-30 VSIASTTVHADIATA
+30 VSVASGTVHADTATA
-45 TTPTVQVEKVARI
+45 STQTPTVAVTNE
-58 KDQQSNGKPD
+58 
-68 QEKQSGQGSV
+68 SV
-78 DTQNINTNNPST
+78 DKGAQPSDVKAPNLAT
-90 KQQADVDYKTP
+90 DKQQGTDIDFQTP
-101 VNNGYIDTVTT
+101 VNAGYIDTVTADT
-112 NAKDENNIEVNGW
+112 DNANTIDVSGW
-125 HATNQYKNGMDHYL
+125 HATNQYKTGMDHYL

-145 NNHELYRTKV
+145 NNQELYRGKV
-155 ETTYRPDV
+155 ETVSRPDV
-163 QKVYPKAPISGNGG
+163 QKVYPKAPISENGG
-177 FQATIPVNRLNNA
+177 FKASIPVDRLNNV
-190 SSVRFVSRYTNSP
+190 SSVRFVSRYTNDTN
-203 VGEPNGGVDFWY
+203 GEINGGADFWY
-215 PTIQTKAAYL
+215 PTIQTKAGYL

-243 DQSVNKPAHFLILF
+243 DQSVNKSNHFLILF
-257 DKSKNKEVARQETKV
+257 DKTKNKEITRQAVKTLASSDVAR
-272 VASPDV
+272 
-278 AQNGYATIAN
+278 NGYNEIVN
-288 ANKSRFSAVFT
+288 ADHSRFSANFT
-299 INPAMLGD
+299 ITPAMLGD

-314 YSDNEKT
+314 YSSDAKN
-321 GEGNRSDYWFNNDS
+321 GEENRSDYWFNNS
-335 LKIGKGKN
+335 LKLGKDKN
-343 AGYIDQLSVDA
+343 AGYLDQFRIDNKS
-354 KDNKVIVSGW
+354 NKVIVSGW
-364 NANDDSAVLTNHY
+364 NANDQSTILTNHY

-392 AVKTFASADVAQNG
+392 AVKTLASADVAQNG
-406 FGDVNN
+406 FADVNN
-412 ANQSRF
+412 ADHARF
-418 NASFDITPAMIGHQL
+418 TTSFDITPAMVGHQFVL
-433 TVVSRYTND
+433 VSRYT
-442 AKGGEG
+442 
-448 NHSDYW
+448 
-454 YNQAAVPV
+454 
-462 YANQAGYLDQF
+462 
-473 SVSGANGQINASGWH
+473 
-488 AADASSILNNHY
+488 
-500 LILFDKTANHEVAR
+500 
-514 QNVKVTASADVAQN
+514 
-528 GFGNIANAGQS
+528 
-539 RFSTNFKVTPAM
+539 
-551 VGHQLVLISRYSDDA
+551 DDA
-566 KGGEGNH
+566 KNGEGNH
-573 IDYWYNNA
+573 IDYWYNNNV
-581 INLNNNQA
+581 NLNNNQA
-589 WLDNFNQ
+589 WLDHFTQ
-596 NGNTITASGWHADD
+596 NGTTISASGWHAADASMID
-610 SSFINKHHFIILW
+610 SHHFIILW
-623 DLSKGHEIGRK
+623 DLSKGREIARK
-634 EVTNTTSPDINNVYG
+634 EVTNVASPDINNVYG
-649 NVLRANNAR
+649 NILGANNAR
-658 FSVSFNIDGQYT
+658 FTVDFNIDGQYA
-670 HDAMQLISRYSN
+670 HDAMQLVSRYSN
-682 ADNGEGNYSQN
+682 ADNGEGNYSQA

-758 RVMNVQRAHGLP
+758 RVMSVQRAHGLP

>member
-1 MQGKSYYK
+1 MQGKSHYK

-16 WCTMMITLVAAAAG
+16 WCTMMITLVAVAAG
-30 VSIASTTVHADIATA
+30 VSVASGTVHADTATA
-45 TTPTVQVEKVARI
+45 PAQTPTVTLTNE
-58 KDQQSNGKPD
+58 
-68 QEKQSGQGSV
+68 SV
-78 DTQNINTNNPST
+78 DKGAQPSDVKAPNLAT
-90 KQQADVDYKTP
+90 DKQQDTDIDFQTP
-101 VNNGYIDTVTT
+101 VNAGYIDTVTADT
-112 NAKDENNIEVNGW
+112 DKADTIDVSGW
-125 HATNQYKNGMDHYL
+125 HATNQYKTGMDHYL

-145 NNHELYRTKV
+145 NNQELYRGKV
-155 ETTYRPDV
+155 ETVSRPDV
-163 QKVYPKAPISGNGG
+163 QKVYPKAPISENGG
-177 FQATIPVNRLNNA
+177 FKASIPVDRLNNA
-190 SSVRFVSRYTNSP
+190 SSVRFVSRYTNDAN
-203 VGEPNGGVDFWY
+203 GEINGGADFWY
-215 PTIQTKAAYL
+215 PTIQTKAGYL

-243 DQSVNKPAHFLILF
+243 DQSVNKPNHFLILF
-257 DKSKNKEVARQETKV
+257 DKTKNKEITRQAVKTLASSDVAR
-272 VASPDV
+272 
-278 AQNGYATIAN
+278 NGYNEMVN
-288 ANKSRFSAVFT
+288 ADHSRFSANFT
-299 INPAMLGD
+299 ITPAMLGD

-314 YSDNEKT
+314 YSSDAKN
-321 GEGNRSDYWFNNDS
+321 GEGNRSDYWFNNS
-335 LKIGKGKN
+335 LKLGKDKN
-343 AGYIDQLSVDA
+343 AGYLDQFRIDNKS
-354 KDNKVIVSGW
+354 NKVIVSGW
-364 NANDDSAVLTNHY
+364 NANDQSTVLTNHY
-377 LILFDKTANHEVARQ
+377 LILFDKTANHEIARQ
-392 AVKTFASADVAQNG
+392 AVKTLASADVAQNG
-406 FGDVNN
+406 FADVNN
-412 ANQSRF
+412 ADHARF
-418 NASFDITPAMIGHQL
+418 TTSFDITPAMVGHQFVL
-433 TVVSRYTND
+433 VSRYT
-442 AKGGEG
+442 
-448 NHSDYW
+448 
-454 YNQAAVPV
+454 
-462 YANQAGYLDQF
+462 
-473 SVSGANGQINASGWH
+473 
-488 AADASSILNNHY
+488 
-500 LILFDKTANHEVAR
+500 
-514 QNVKVTASADVAQN
+514 
-528 GFGNIANAGQS
+528 
-539 RFSTNFKVTPAM
+539 
-551 VGHQLVLISRYSDDA
+551 DDA
-566 KGGEGNH
+566 KNGEGNH
-573 IDYWYNNA
+573 IDYWYNNNV
-581 INLNNNQA
+581 NLNNNQA
-589 WLDNFNQ
+589 WLDHFTQ
-596 NGNTITASGWHADD
+596 NGTTISASGWHAADASMID
-610 SSFINKHHFIILW
+610 SHHFIILW
-623 DLSKGHEIGRK
+623 DLSKGREIARK
-634 EVTNTTSPDINNVYG
+634 EVTNVASPDINNVYG
-649 NVLRANNAR
+649 NILGANNAR
-658 FSVSFNIDGQYT
+658 FTVNFNIDGQYA
-670 HDAMQLISRYSN
+670 HDAMQLVSRYSN
-682 ADNGEGNYSQN
+682 ADNGEGNYSQV

-758 RVMNVQRAHGLP
+758 RVMSVQRAHGLP

>member
-1 MQGKSYYK
+1 MQGKSHYK

-16 WCTMMITLVAAAAG
+16 WCTMMITLVAVAAG
-30 VSIASTTVHADIATA
+30 VSVASGTVHADTATA
-45 TTPTVQVEKVARI
+45 PAQTPTVALTNE
-58 KDQQSNGKPD
+58 
-68 QEKQSGQGSV
+68 SV
-78 DTQNINTNNPST
+78 DKGAQPSDVKT
-90 KQQADVDYKTP
+90 PNLATDKQQDTDIDFQTP
-101 VNNGYIDTVTT
+101 VNAGYIDTVTADT
-112 NAKDENNIEVNGW
+112 DKANTIDVSGW
-125 HATNQYKNGMDHYL
+125 HAINQYKTGMDHYL

-145 NNHELYRTKV
+145 NNQELYRGKV
-155 ETTYRPDV
+155 ETVSRPDV
-163 QKVYPKAPISGNGG
+163 QKVYPKAPISENGG
-177 FQATIPVNRLNNA
+177 FKASIPVDRLNNA
-190 SSVRFVSRYTNSP
+190 SSVRFVSRYTNDAN
-203 VGEPNGGVDFWY
+203 GEINGGADFWY

-243 DQSVNKPAHFLILF
+243 DQSVNKPNHFLILF
-257 DKSKNKEVARQETKV
+257 DKTKNKEITRQAVKTLASSDVAR
-272 VASPDV
+272 
-278 AQNGYATIAN
+278 NGYNEIVN
-288 ANKSRFSAVFT
+288 ADHSRFSANFT
-299 INPAMLGD
+299 ITPAMLGD

-314 YSDNEKT
+314 YSSDAKN
-321 GEGNRSDYWFNNDS
+321 GEGNRSDYWFNNS
-335 LKIGKGKN
+335 LKLGKDKN
-343 AGYIDQLSVDA
+343 AGYLDQFRIDNKS
-354 KDNKVIVSGW
+354 NKVIVSGW
-364 NANDDSAVLTNHY
+364 NANDQSTVLTNHY
-377 LILFDKTANHEVARQ
+377 LILFDKTANHEIAR
-392 AVKTFASADVAQNG
+392 
-406 FGDVNN
+406 
-412 ANQSRF
+412 
-418 NASFDITPAMIGHQL
+418 
-433 TVVSRYTND
+433 
-442 AKGGEG
+442 E
-448 NHSDYW
+448 
-454 YNQAAVPV
+454 
-462 YANQAGYLDQF
+462 
-473 SVSGANGQINASGWH
+473 
-488 AADASSILNNHY
+488 
-500 LILFDKTANHEVAR
+500 
-514 QNVKVTASADVAQN
+514 NVKVTASADVARN
-528 GFGNIANAGQS
+528 GFADVNNADQA
-539 RFSTNFKVTPAM
+539 RFTTSFDITPAM
-551 VGHQLVLISRYSDDA
+551 VGHQFVLVSRYTDDA
-566 KGGEGNH
+566 KNGEGNH
-573 IDYWYNNA
+573 IDYWYNNNV
-581 INLNNNQA
+581 NLNNNQA
-589 WLDNFNQ
+589 WLDHFTQ
-596 NGNTITASGWHADD
+596 NGTTISASGWHADD
-610 SSFINKHHFIILW
+610 ASMIDSHHFMILW
-623 DLSKGHEIGRK
+623 DLSKGREIARK
-634 EVTNTTSPDINNVYG
+634 EVTNVASPDINNVYG
-649 NVLRANNAR
+649 NILGANNAR
-658 FSVSFNIDGQYT
+658 FTVDFNIDGQYA
-670 HDAMQLISRYSN
+670 HDAMQLVSRYSN
-682 ADNGEGNYSQN
+682 ADNGEGNYSQV

-700 NLYQNPSWMY
+700 NFYQNPSWMY

-758 RVMNVQRAHGLP
+758 RVMSVQRAHGLP

>member
-1 MQGKSYYK
+1 MQSKSHYK

-16 WCTMMITLVAAAAG
+16 WCTMMITLVAVAAG
-30 VSIASTTVHADIATA
+30 VSVASGTVHADTATA
-45 TTPTVQVEKVARI
+45 STQTPTVAVTNE
-58 KDQQSNGKPD
+58 
-68 QEKQSGQGSV
+68 SV
-78 DTQNINTNNPST
+78 DKGAQPSDVKAPNLAT
-90 KQQADVDYKTP
+90 DKQQVTDIDFQTP
-101 VNNGYIDTVTT
+101 VNAGYIDTVTADT
-112 NAKDENNIEVNGW
+112 DNANTIDVSGW
-125 HATNQYKNGMDHYL
+125 HATNQYKTGMDHYL

-145 NNHELYRTKV
+145 NNQELYRGKV
-155 ETTYRPDV
+155 ETVSRPDV
-163 QKVYPKAPISGNGG
+163 QKVYPKAPISENGG
-177 FQATIPVNRLNNA
+177 FKASIPVDRLNNV
-190 SSVRFVSRYTNSP
+190 SSVRFVSRYTNDTN
-203 VGEPNGGVDFWY
+203 GEINGGADFWY
-215 PTIQTKAAYL
+215 PTIQTKAGYL

-243 DQSVNKPAHFLILF
+243 DQSVNKSNHFLILF
-257 DKSKNKEVARQETKV
+257 DKTKNKEITRQAVKTLASSDVAR
-272 VASPDV
+272 
-278 AQNGYATIAN
+278 NGYNEIVN
-288 ANKSRFSAVFT
+288 ADHSRFSANFT
-299 INPAMLGD
+299 ITPAMLGD

-314 YSDNEKT
+314 YSSDAKN
-321 GEGNRSDYWFNNDS
+321 GEENRSDYWFNNS
-335 LKIGKGKN
+335 LKLGKDKN
-343 AGYIDQLSVDA
+343 AGYLDQFRIDNKS
-354 KDNKVIVSGW
+354 NKVIVSGW
-364 NANDDSAVLTNHY
+364 NANDQSTILTNHY

-392 AVKTFASADVAQNG
+392 AVKTLASVDVAQNG
-406 FGDVNN
+406 FADVNN
-412 ANQSRF
+412 ADHARF
-418 NASFDITPAMIGHQL
+418 TTSFDITPAMVGHQFVL
-433 TVVSRYTND
+433 VSRYT
-442 AKGGEG
+442 
-448 NHSDYW
+448 
-454 YNQAAVPV
+454 
-462 YANQAGYLDQF
+462 
-473 SVSGANGQINASGWH
+473 
-488 AADASSILNNHY
+488 
-500 LILFDKTANHEVAR
+500 
-514 QNVKVTASADVAQN
+514 
-528 GFGNIANAGQS
+528 
-539 RFSTNFKVTPAM
+539 
-551 VGHQLVLISRYSDDA
+551 DDA
-566 KGGEGNH
+566 KNGEGNH
-573 IDYWYNNA
+573 IDYWYNNNV
-581 INLNNNQA
+581 NLNNNQA
-589 WLDNFNQ
+589 WLDHFTQ
-596 NGNTITASGWHADD
+596 NGTTISASGWHADD
-610 SSFINKHHFIILW
+610 ASMIDSHHFIILW
-623 DLSKGHEIGRK
+623 DLSKGREIARK
-634 EVTNTTSPDINNVYG
+634 EVTNVASPDINNVYG
-649 NVLRANNAR
+649 NILGANNAR
-658 FSVSFNIDGQYT
+658 FTVDFNIDGQYA
-670 HDAMQLISRYSN
+670 HDAMQLVSRYSN
-682 ADNGEGNYSQN
+682 ADNGEGNYSQS

-758 RVMNVQRAHGLP
+758 RVMSVQRAHGLP

-792 IDSYVAPLGAGAGA
+792 IDSYIAPLRASAGA

-932 NGQRNVIAGIRRVFA
+932 NVQRNVIAGIRRVFA

>member
-1 MQGKSYYK
+1 
-9 LFKAGKN
+9 
-16 WCTMMITLVAAAAG
+16 MMITLVAVAAG
-30 VSIASTTVHADIATA
+30 VSVASGTVHADTATA
-45 TTPTVQVEKVARI
+45 STQTPTVAVTNE
-58 KDQQSNGKPD
+58 
-68 QEKQSGQGSV
+68 SV
-78 DTQNINTNNPST
+78 DKGAQPSDVKAPNLAT
-90 KQQADVDYKTP
+90 DKQQGTDIDFQTP
-101 VNNGYIDTVTT
+101 VNAGYIDTVTADT
-112 NAKDENNIEVNGW
+112 DNANTIDVSGW
-125 HATNQYKNGMDHYL
+125 HATNQYKTGMDHYL

-145 NNHELYRTKV
+145 NNQELYRGKV
-155 ETTYRPDV
+155 ETVSRPDV
-163 QKVYPKAPISGNGG
+163 QKVYPKAPISENGG
-177 FQATIPVNRLNNA
+177 FKASIPVDRLNNV
-190 SSVRFVSRYTNSP
+190 SSVRFVSRYTNDTN
-203 VGEPNGGVDFWY
+203 GEINGGADFWY
-215 PTIQTKAAYL
+215 PTIQTKAGYL

-243 DQSVNKPAHFLILF
+243 DQSVNKSNHFLILF
-257 DKSKNKEVARQETKV
+257 DKTKNKEITRQAVKTLASSDVAR
-272 VASPDV
+272 
-278 AQNGYATIAN
+278 NGYNEIVN
-288 ANKSRFSAVFT
+288 ADHSRFSANFT
-299 INPAMLGD
+299 ITPAMLGD

-314 YSDNEKT
+314 YSSDAKN
-321 GEGNRSDYWFNNDS
+321 GEENRSDYWFNNS
-335 LKIGKGKN
+335 LKLGKDKN
-343 AGYIDQLSVDA
+343 AGYLDQFRIDN
-354 KDNKVIVSGW
+354 KFNKVIVSGW
-364 NANDDSAVLTNHY
+364 NANDQSTILTNHY

-392 AVKTFASADVAQNG
+392 AVKTLASVDVAQNG
-406 FGDVNN
+406 FADVNN
-412 ANQSRF
+412 ADHARF
-418 NASFDITPAMIGHQL
+418 TTSFDITPAMVGHQFVL
-433 TVVSRYTND
+433 VSRYT
-442 AKGGEG
+442 
-448 NHSDYW
+448 
-454 YNQAAVPV
+454 
-462 YANQAGYLDQF
+462 
-473 SVSGANGQINASGWH
+473 
-488 AADASSILNNHY
+488 
-500 LILFDKTANHEVAR
+500 
-514 QNVKVTASADVAQN
+514 
-528 GFGNIANAGQS
+528 
-539 RFSTNFKVTPAM
+539 
-551 VGHQLVLISRYSDDA
+551 DDA
-566 KGGEGNH
+566 KNGEGNH
-573 IDYWYNNA
+573 IDYWYNNNV
-581 INLNNNQA
+581 NLNNNQA
-589 WLDNFNQ
+589 WLDHFTQ
-596 NGNTITASGWHADD
+596 NGTTISASGWHADD
-610 SSFINKHHFIILW
+610 ASMIDSHHFIILW
-623 DLSKGHEIGRK
+623 DLSKGREIARK
-634 EVTNTTSPDINNVYG
+634 EVTNVASPDINNVYG
-649 NVLRANNAR
+649 NILGANNAR
-658 FSVSFNIDGQYT
+658 FTVDFNIDGQYA
-670 HDAMQLISRYSN
+670 HDAMQLVSRYSN
-682 ADNGEGNYSQN
+682 ADNGEGNYSQS

-758 RVMNVQRAHGLP
+758 RVMSVQRAHGLP

-792 IDSYVAPLGAGAGA
+792 IDSYVAPLRASAGA

-932 NGQRNVIAGIRRVFA
+932 NVQRNVIAGIRRVFA

>member
-1 MQGKSYYK
+1 MQGKSHYK

-16 WCTMMITLVAAAAG
+16 WCTMMITLVAVAAG
-30 VSIASTTVHADIATA
+30 VSVASGTVHADTATA
-45 TTPTVQVEKVARI
+45 PAQTPTVTLTNE
-58 KDQQSNGKPD
+58 
-68 QEKQSGQGSV
+68 SV
-78 DTQNINTNNPST
+78 DKGAQPSDVKAPNLAT
-90 KQQADVDYKTP
+90 DKQQDTDIDFQTP
-101 VNNGYIDTVTT
+101 VNAGYIDTVTADT
-112 NAKDENNIEVNGW
+112 DKADTIDVSGW
-125 HATNQYKNGMDHYL
+125 HATNQYKTGMDHYL

-145 NNHELYRTKV
+145 NNQELYRGKV
-155 ETTYRPDV
+155 ETVSRPDV
-163 QKVYPKAPISGNGG
+163 QKVYPKAPISENGG
-177 FQATIPVNRLNNA
+177 FKASIPVDRLNNA
-190 SSVRFVSRYTNSP
+190 SSVRFVSRYTNDAN
-203 VGEPNGGVDFWY
+203 GEINGGADFWY
-215 PTIQTKAAYL
+215 PTIQTKAGYL

-243 DQSVNKPAHFLILF
+243 DQSVNKPNHFLILF
-257 DKSKNKEVARQETKV
+257 DKTKNKEITRQAVKTLASSDVAR
-272 VASPDV
+272 
-278 AQNGYATIAN
+278 NGYNEMVN
-288 ANKSRFSAVFT
+288 ADHSRFSANFT
-299 INPAMLGD
+299 ITPAMLGD

-314 YSDNEKT
+314 YSSDAKN
-321 GEGNRSDYWFNNDS
+321 GEGNRSDYWFNNS
-335 LKIGKGKN
+335 LKLGKDKN
-343 AGYIDQLSVDA
+343 AGYLDQFRIDNKS
-354 KDNKVIVSGW
+354 NKVIVSGW
-364 NANDDSAVLTNHY
+364 NANDQSTVLTNHY
-377 LILFDKTANHEVARQ
+377 LILFDKTANHEIARQ
-392 AVKTFASADVAQNG
+392 AVKTLASADVAQNG
-406 FGDVNN
+406 FADVNN
-412 ANQSRF
+412 ADHARF
-418 NASFDITPAMIGHQL
+418 TTSFDITPAMVGHQFVL
-433 TVVSRYTND
+433 VSRYT
-442 AKGGEG
+442 
-448 NHSDYW
+448 
-454 YNQAAVPV
+454 
-462 YANQAGYLDQF
+462 
-473 SVSGANGQINASGWH
+473 
-488 AADASSILNNHY
+488 
-500 LILFDKTANHEVAR
+500 
-514 QNVKVTASADVAQN
+514 
-528 GFGNIANAGQS
+528 
-539 RFSTNFKVTPAM
+539 
-551 VGHQLVLISRYSDDA
+551 DDA
-566 KGGEGNH
+566 KNGEGNH
-573 IDYWYNNA
+573 IDYWYNNNV
-581 INLNNNQA
+581 NLNNNQA
-589 WLDNFNQ
+589 WLDHFTQ
-596 NGNTITASGWHADD
+596 NGTTISASGWHAADASMID
-610 SSFINKHHFIILW
+610 SHHFIILW
-623 DLSKGHEIGRK
+623 DLSKGREIARE
-634 EVTNTTSPDINNVYG
+634 EVTNVVSPDINNVYG
-649 NVLRANNAR
+649 NILGANNAR
-658 FSVSFNIDGQYT
+658 FTVNFNIDGQYA
-670 HDAMQLISRYSN
+670 HDAMQLVSRYSN
-682 ADNGEGNYSQN
+682 ADNGEGNYSQV

-758 RVMNVQRAHGLP
+758 RVMSVQRAHGLP

>member
-1 MQGKSYYK
+1 MQGKSHYK

-16 WCTMMITLVAAAAG
+16 WCTMMITLVAVAAG
-30 VSIASTTVHADIATA
+30 VSVASGTVHADTATA
-45 TTPTVQVEKVARI
+45 PAQTPTVALTNE
-58 KDQQSNGKPD
+58 
-68 QEKQSGQGSV
+68 SV
-78 DTQNINTNNPST
+78 DKGAQPSDIKAPNLAT
-90 KQQADVDYKTP
+90 DKQQDTDIDFQTP
-101 VNNGYIDTVTT
+101 VNAGYIDTVTADT
-112 NAKDENNIEVNGW
+112 DKANTIDVSGW
-125 HATNQYKNGMDHYL
+125 HATNQYKTGMDHYL

-145 NNHELYRTKV
+145 NNQELYRGKV
-155 ETTYRPDV
+155 ETVSRPDV
-163 QKVYPKAPISGNGG
+163 QKVYPKAPISENGG
-177 FQATIPVNRLNNA
+177 FKASIPVDRLNNA
-190 SSVRFVSRYTNSP
+190 SSVRFVSRYTNDAN
-203 VGEPNGGVDFWY
+203 GEINGGADFWY

-243 DQSVNKPAHFLILF
+243 DQSVNKPNHFLILC
-257 DKSKNKEVARQETKV
+257 DKTKNKEITRQAVKTLASSDVAR
-272 VASPDV
+272 
-278 AQNGYATIAN
+278 NGYNEIVN
-288 ANKSRFSAVFT
+288 ADHSRFSANFT
-299 INPAMLGD
+299 ITPAMLGD

-314 YSDNEKT
+314 YSSDAKN
-321 GEGNRSDYWFNNDS
+321 GEGNRSDYWFNNS
-335 LKIGKGKN
+335 LKLGQDKN
-343 AGYIDQLSVDA
+343 AGYVDQFRIDNKS
-354 KDNKVIVSGW
+354 NKVIVSGW
-364 NANDDSAVLTNHY
+364 NANDQSTVLTNHY
-377 LILFDKTANHEVARQ
+377 LILFDKTANHEIAR
-392 AVKTFASADVAQNG
+392 
-406 FGDVNN
+406 
-412 ANQSRF
+412 
-418 NASFDITPAMIGHQL
+418 
-433 TVVSRYTND
+433 
-442 AKGGEG
+442 E
-448 NHSDYW
+448 
-454 YNQAAVPV
+454 
-462 YANQAGYLDQF
+462 
-473 SVSGANGQINASGWH
+473 
-488 AADASSILNNHY
+488 
-500 LILFDKTANHEVAR
+500 
-514 QNVKVTASADVAQN
+514 NVKVTASADVARN
-528 GFGNIANAGQS
+528 GFADVNNADQA
-539 RFSTNFKVTPAM
+539 RFTTSFDITPAM
-551 VGHQLVLISRYSDDA
+551 VGHQFVLVSRYTDDA
-566 KGGEGNH
+566 KNGEGNH
-573 IDYWYNNA
+573 IDYWYNNNV
-581 INLNNNQA
+581 NLNNNQA
-589 WLDNFNQ
+589 WLDHFTQ
-596 NGNTITASGWHADD
+596 NGTTISASGWHADD
-610 SSFINKHHFIILW
+610 ASMIDSHHFIILW
-623 DLSKGHEIGRK
+623 DLSKGREIARK
-634 EVTNTTSPDINNVYG
+634 EVTNVASPDINNVYG
-649 NVLRANNAR
+649 NILGANNAR
-658 FSVSFNIDGQYT
+658 FTVDFNIDGQYA
-670 HDAMQLISRYSN
+670 HDAMQLVSRYSN
-682 ADNGEGNYSQN
+682 ADNGEGNYSQV

-700 NLYQNPSWMY
+700 NFYQNPSWMY

-758 RVMNVQRAHGLP
+758 RVMSVQRAHGLP

-806 SRQDHIEAMIRQAYQ
+806 SCQDHIEAMIRQAYQ

>member
-1 MQGKSYYK
+1 MQSKSHYK

-16 WCTMMITLVAAAAG
+16 WCTMMITLVAVAAG
-30 VSIASTTVHADIATA
+30 VSVASGTVHADTATA
-45 TTPTVQVEKVARI
+45 STQTPTVAVTNE
-58 KDQQSNGKPD
+58 
-68 QEKQSGQGSV
+68 SV
-78 DTQNINTNNPST
+78 DKGAQPSDVKAPNLAT
-90 KQQADVDYKTP
+90 DKQQGTDIDFQTP
-101 VNNGYIDTVTT
+101 VNAGYIDTVTADT
-112 NAKDENNIEVNGW
+112 DNANTIDVSGW
-125 HATNQYKNGMDHYL
+125 HATNQYKTGMDHYL

-145 NNHELYRTKV
+145 NNQELYRGKV
-155 ETTYRPDV
+155 ETVSSPDV
-163 QKVYPKAPISGNGG
+163 QKVYPKAPISENGG
-177 FQATIPVNRLNNA
+177 FKASIPVDRLNNV
-190 SSVRFVSRYTNSP
+190 SSVRFVSRYTNDTN
-203 VGEPNGGVDFWY
+203 GEINGGADFWY
-215 PTIQTKAAYL
+215 PTIQTKAGYL
-225 DNFKVNGNNIEV
+225 DNFKVNGNNIEG

-243 DQSVNKPAHFLILF
+243 GQSVNKSNHFLILF
-257 DKSKNKEVARQETKV
+257 DKTKNKEITRQAVKTLASSDVAR
-272 VASPDV
+272 
-278 AQNGYATIAN
+278 NGYNEIVN
-288 ANKSRFSAVFT
+288 ADHSRFSANFT
-299 INPAMLGD
+299 ITPAMLGD

-314 YSDNEKT
+314 YSSDAKN
-321 GEGNRSDYWFNNDS
+321 GEENRSDYWFNNS
-335 LKIGKGKN
+335 LKLGKDKN
-343 AGYIDQLSVDA
+343 AGYLDQFRIDNKS
-354 KDNKVIVSGW
+354 NKVIVSGW
-364 NANDDSAVLTNHY
+364 NANDQSTILTNHY

-392 AVKTFASADVAQNG
+392 AVKTLASVDVAQNG
-406 FGDVNN
+406 FADVNN
-412 ANQSRF
+412 ADHARF
-418 NASFDITPAMIGHQL
+418 TTSFDITPAMVGHQFVL
-433 TVVSRYTND
+433 VSRYT
-442 AKGGEG
+442 
-448 NHSDYW
+448 
-454 YNQAAVPV
+454 
-462 YANQAGYLDQF
+462 
-473 SVSGANGQINASGWH
+473 
-488 AADASSILNNHY
+488 
-500 LILFDKTANHEVAR
+500 
-514 QNVKVTASADVAQN
+514 
-528 GFGNIANAGQS
+528 
-539 RFSTNFKVTPAM
+539 
-551 VGHQLVLISRYSDDA
+551 DDA
-566 KGGEGNH
+566 KNGEGNH
-573 IDYWYNNA
+573 IDYWYNNNV
-581 INLNNNQA
+581 NLNNNQA
-589 WLDNFNQ
+589 WLDHFTQ
-596 NGNTITASGWHADD
+596 NGTTISASGWHAADASMID
-610 SSFINKHHFIILW
+610 SHHFIILW
-623 DLSKGHEIGRK
+623 DLSKGREIARK
-634 EVTNTTSPDINNVYG
+634 EVTNVASPDINNVYG
-649 NVLRANNAR
+649 NILGANNAR
-658 FSVSFNIDGQYT
+658 FTVDFNIDGQYA
-670 HDAMQLISRYSN
+670 HDAMQLVSRYSN
-682 ADNGEGNYSQN
+682 ADNGEGNYSQS

-758 RVMNVQRAHGLP
+758 RVMSVQRAHGLP

-792 IDSYVAPLGAGAGA
+792 IDSYVAPLRASAGA

-932 NGQRNVIAGIRRVFA
+932 NVQRNVIAGIRRVFA

>member
-1 MQGKSYYK
+1 MQSKSHYK

-16 WCTMMITLVAAAAG
+16 WCTMMITLVAVAAG
-30 VSIASTTVHADIATA
+30 VSVASGTVHADTATA
-45 TTPTVQVEKVARI
+45 PAQTPTVTLTNE
-58 KDQQSNGKPD
+58 
-68 QEKQSGQGSV
+68 SV
-78 DTQNINTNNPST
+78 DKGAQPSDVKAPNLAT
-90 KQQADVDYKTP
+90 DKQQDTEIDFQTP
-101 VNNGYIDTVTT
+101 VNAGYIDTVTADT
-112 NAKDENNIEVNGW
+112 DKADTIDVSGW
-125 HATNQYKNGMDHYL
+125 HATNQYKTGMDHYL

-145 NNHELYRTKV
+145 NNQELYRGKV
-155 ETTYRPDV
+155 ETVSRPDV
-163 QKVYPKAPISGNGG
+163 QKVYPKAPISENGG
-177 FQATIPVNRLNNA
+177 FKASIPVDRLNNA
-190 SSVRFVSRYTNSP
+190 SSVRFVSRYTNDAN
-203 VGEPNGGVDFWY
+203 GEINGGADFWY
-215 PTIQTKAAYL
+215 PTIQTKAGYL

-243 DQSVNKPAHFLILF
+243 DQSVNKPNHFLILF
-257 DKSKNKEVARQETKV
+257 DKTKNKEITRQAVKTLASSDVAR
-272 VASPDV
+272 
-278 AQNGYATIAN
+278 NGYNEIVN
-288 ANKSRFSAVFT
+288 ADHSRFSANFT
-299 INPAMLGD
+299 ITPAMLGD

-314 YSDNEKT
+314 YSSDAKN
-321 GEGNRSDYWFNNDS
+321 GEGNRSDYWFNNS
-335 LKIGKGKN
+335 LKLGKDKN
-343 AGYIDQLSVDA
+343 AGYLDQFRIDNKS
-354 KDNKVIVSGW
+354 NKVIVSGW
-364 NANDDSAVLTNHY
+364 NANDQSTILTNHY
-377 LILFDKTANHEVARQ
+377 LSLFDKTANHEVARQ
-392 AVKTFASADVAQNG
+392 AVKTLASVDVAQNG
-406 FGDVNN
+406 FADVNN
-412 ANQSRF
+412 ADHARF
-418 NASFDITPAMIGHQL
+418 TTSFDITPAMVGHQFVL
-433 TVVSRYTND
+433 VSRYT
-442 AKGGEG
+442 
-448 NHSDYW
+448 
-454 YNQAAVPV
+454 
-462 YANQAGYLDQF
+462 
-473 SVSGANGQINASGWH
+473 
-488 AADASSILNNHY
+488 
-500 LILFDKTANHEVAR
+500 
-514 QNVKVTASADVAQN
+514 
-528 GFGNIANAGQS
+528 
-539 RFSTNFKVTPAM
+539 
-551 VGHQLVLISRYSDDA
+551 DDA
-566 KGGEGNH
+566 KNGEGNH
-573 IDYWYNNA
+573 IDYWYNNNV
-581 INLNNNQA
+581 NLNNNQA
-589 WLDNFNQ
+589 WLDHFTQ
-596 NGNTITASGWHADD
+596 NGTTISASGWHAADASMID
-610 SSFINKHHFIILW
+610 SHHFIILW
-623 DLSKGHEIGRK
+623 DLSKGREIARK
-634 EVTNTTSPDINNVYG
+634 EVTNVASPDINNIYG
-649 NVLRANNAR
+649 NILGANNAR
-658 FSVSFNIDGQYT
+658 FTVNFNIDGQYA
-670 HDAMQLISRYSN
+670 HDAMQLVSRYSN
-682 ADNGEGNYSQN
+682 ADNGEGNYSQA

-758 RVMNVQRAHGLP
+758 RVMSVQRAHGLP

>member
-1 MQGKSYYK
+1 MQSKSHYK

-16 WCTMMITLVAAAAG
+16 WCTMMITLVAVAAG
-30 VSIASTTVHADIATA
+30 VSVASGTVHADTATA
-45 TTPTVQVEKVARI
+45 STQTPTVAVTNE
-58 KDQQSNGKPD
+58 
-68 QEKQSGQGSV
+68 SV
-78 DTQNINTNNPST
+78 DKGAQPSDVKAPNLAT
-90 KQQADVDYKTP
+90 DKQQGTDIDFQTP
-101 VNNGYIDTVTT
+101 VNAGYIDTVTADT
-112 NAKDENNIEVNGW
+112 DNANTIDVSGW
-125 HATNQYKNGMDHYL
+125 HATNQYKTGMDHYL

-145 NNHELYRTKV
+145 NNQELYRGKV
-155 ETTYRPDV
+155 ETVSRPDV
-163 QKVYPKAPISGNGG
+163 QKVYPKAPISENGG
-177 FQATIPVNRLNNA
+177 FKASIPVDRLNNV
-190 SSVRFVSRYTNSP
+190 SSVRFVSRYTNDTN
-203 VGEPNGGVDFWY
+203 GEINGGADFWY
-215 PTIQTKAAYL
+215 PTIQTKAGYL

-243 DQSVNKPAHFLILF
+243 DQSVNKSNHFLILF
-257 DKSKNKEVARQETKV
+257 DKTKNKEITRQAVKTLASSDVAR
-272 VASPDV
+272 
-278 AQNGYATIAN
+278 NGYNEIVN
-288 ANKSRFSAVFT
+288 ADHSRFSANFT
-299 INPAMLGD
+299 ITPAMLGD

-314 YSDNEKT
+314 YSSDAKN
-321 GEGNRSDYWFNNDS
+321 GEENRSDYWFNNS
-335 LKIGKGKN
+335 LKLGKDKN
-343 AGYIDQLSVDA
+343 AGYLDQFRIDNKS
-354 KDNKVIVSGW
+354 NKVIVSGW
-364 NANDDSAVLTNHY
+364 NANDQSTILTNHY

-392 AVKTFASADVAQNG
+392 AVKTLASADVAQNG
-406 FGDVNN
+406 FADVNN
-412 ANQSRF
+412 ADHARF
-418 NASFDITPAMIGHQL
+418 TTSFDITPAMVGHQFVL
-433 TVVSRYTND
+433 VSRYT
-442 AKGGEG
+442 
-448 NHSDYW
+448 
-454 YNQAAVPV
+454 
-462 YANQAGYLDQF
+462 
-473 SVSGANGQINASGWH
+473 
-488 AADASSILNNHY
+488 
-500 LILFDKTANHEVAR
+500 
-514 QNVKVTASADVAQN
+514 
-528 GFGNIANAGQS
+528 
-539 RFSTNFKVTPAM
+539 
-551 VGHQLVLISRYSDDA
+551 DDA
-566 KGGEGNH
+566 KNGEGNH
-573 IDYWYNNA
+573 IDYWYNNNV
-581 INLNNNQA
+581 NLNNNQA
-589 WLDNFNQ
+589 WLDHFTQ
-596 NGNTITASGWHADD
+596 NGTTISASGWHAADASMID
-610 SSFINKHHFIILW
+610 SHHFIILW
-623 DLSKGHEIGRK
+623 DLSKGREIARK
-634 EVTNTTSPDINNVYG
+634 EVTNVASPDINNVYG
-649 NVLRANNAR
+649 NILGANNAR
-658 FSVSFNIDGQYT
+658 FTVNFNIDGQYA
-670 HDAMQLISRYSN
+670 HDAMQLVSRYSN
-682 ADNGEGNYSQN
+682 ADNGEGNYSQV

-758 RVMNVQRAHGLP
+758 RVMSVQRAHGLP

-780 VALGLPADQWTS
+780 VTLGLPADQWTS

>member
-1 MQGKSYYK
+1 MQSKSHYK

-16 WCTMMITLVAAAAG
+16 WCTMMITLVAVAAG
-30 VSIASTTVHADIATA
+30 VSVASGTVHADTATA
-45 TTPTVQVEKVARI
+45 STQTPTVAVTNE
-58 KDQQSNGKPD
+58 
-68 QEKQSGQGSV
+68 SV
-78 DTQNINTNNPST
+78 DKGAQPSDVKAPNLAT
-90 KQQADVDYKTP
+90 DKQQGTDIDFQTP
-101 VNNGYIDTVTT
+101 VNAGYIDTVTADT
-112 NAKDENNIEVNGW
+112 DNANTIDVSGW
-125 HATNQYKNGMDHYL
+125 HATNQYKTGMDHYL

-145 NNHELYRTKV
+145 NNQELYRGKV
-155 ETTYRPDV
+155 ETVSRPDV
-163 QKVYPKAPISGNGG
+163 QKVYPKAPISENGG
-177 FQATIPVNRLNNA
+177 FKASIPVDRLNNI
-190 SSVRFVSRYTNSP
+190 SSVRFVSRYTNDTN
-203 VGEPNGGVDFWY
+203 GEINGGADFWY
-215 PTIQTKAAYL
+215 PTIQTKAGYL

-243 DQSVNKPAHFLILF
+243 DQSVNKSNHFLILF
-257 DKSKNKEVARQETKV
+257 DKTKNKEITRQAVKTLASSDVAR
-272 VASPDV
+272 
-278 AQNGYATIAN
+278 NGYNEIVN
-288 ANKSRFSAVFT
+288 ADHSRFSANFT
-299 INPAMLGD
+299 ITPAMLGD

-314 YSDNEKT
+314 YSSDAKN
-321 GEGNRSDYWFNNDS
+321 GEENRSDYWFNNS
-335 LKIGKGKN
+335 LKLGKDKN
-343 AGYIDQLSVDA
+343 AGYLDQFRIDNKS
-354 KDNKVIVSGW
+354 NKVIVSGW
-364 NANDDSAVLTNHY
+364 NANDQSTILTNHY

-392 AVKTFASADVAQNG
+392 AVKTLASVDVAQNG
-406 FGDVNN
+406 FADVNN
-412 ANQSRF
+412 ADHARF
-418 NASFDITPAMIGHQL
+418 TTSFDITPAMVGHQFVL
-433 TVVSRYTND
+433 VSRYT
-442 AKGGEG
+442 
-448 NHSDYW
+448 
-454 YNQAAVPV
+454 
-462 YANQAGYLDQF
+462 
-473 SVSGANGQINASGWH
+473 
-488 AADASSILNNHY
+488 
-500 LILFDKTANHEVAR
+500 
-514 QNVKVTASADVAQN
+514 
-528 GFGNIANAGQS
+528 
-539 RFSTNFKVTPAM
+539 
-551 VGHQLVLISRYSDDA
+551 DDA
-566 KGGEGNH
+566 KNGEGNH
-573 IDYWYNNA
+573 IDYWYNNNV
-581 INLNNNQA
+581 NLNNNQA
-589 WLDNFNQ
+589 WLDHFTQ
-596 NGNTITASGWHADD
+596 NGTTISASGWHAADASMID
-610 SSFINKHHFIILW
+610 SHHFIILW
-623 DLSKGHEIGRK
+623 DLSKGREIARK
-634 EVTNTTSPDINNVYG
+634 EVTNVASPDINNVYG
-649 NVLRANNAR
+649 NILGANNAR
-658 FSVSFNIDGQYT
+658 FTVDFNIDGQYA
-670 HDAMQLISRYSN
+670 HDAMQLVSRYSN
-682 ADNGEGNYSQN
+682 ADNGEGNYSQA

-758 RVMNVQRAHGLP
+758 RVMSVQRAHGLP

>member
-1 MQGKSYYK
+1 MQRKSHYK

-16 WCTMMITLVAAAAG
+16 WCTMMITLVAVAAG
-30 VSIASTTVHADIATA
+30 VSVASGTVHADTATA
-45 TTPTVQVEKVARI
+45 SAQTPTVAVTNE
-58 KDQQSNGKPD
+58 
-68 QEKQSGQGSV
+68 SV
-78 DTQNINTNNPST
+78 DKAAQPSDVKAPNLAT
-90 KQQADVDYKTP
+90 DKQQGTDIDFQTP
-101 VNNGYIDTVTT
+101 VNAGYIDTVTADT
-112 NAKDENNIEVNGW
+112 DNANTIDVSGW
-125 HATNQYKNGMDHYL
+125 HATNQYKTGMDHYL

-145 NNHELYRTKV
+145 NNQELYRGKV
-155 ETTYRPDV
+155 ETVSRPDV
-163 QKVYPKAPISGNGG
+163 QKVYPKAPISENGG
-177 FQATIPVNRLNNA
+177 FKASIPVDRLNNA
-190 SSVRFVSRYTNSP
+190 SSVRFVSRYTNDAN
-203 VGEPNGGVDFWY
+203 GEINGGADFWY
-215 PTIQTKAAYL
+215 PTIQTKAGYL

-243 DQSVNKPAHFLILF
+243 DQFVNKPNHFLILF
-257 DKSKNKEVARQETKV
+257 DKTKNKEITRQAVKTVASSDVAR
-272 VASPDV
+272 
-278 AQNGYATIAN
+278 NGYNEIVN
-288 ANKSRFSAVFT
+288 ADHSRFSANFT
-299 INPAMLGD
+299 ITPAMLGD
-307 ELTIVSR
+307 ELTIASR
-314 YSDNEKT
+314 YSSDAKN
-321 GEGNRSDYWFNNDS
+321 GEGNLSDYWFNNS
-335 LKIGKGKN
+335 LKLGKDKN
-343 AGYIDQLSVDA
+343 AGYLDQFRIDNKS
-354 KDNKVIVSGW
+354 NKVIVSGW
-364 NANDDSAVLTNHY
+364 NANDQSTVLTNHY

-392 AVKTFASADVAQNG
+392 AVKTLASVDVAQNG
-406 FGDVNN
+406 FADVNN
-412 ANQSRF
+412 ADHARF
-418 NASFDITPAMIGHQL
+418 TTSFDITPAMVGHQFVL
-433 TVVSRYTND
+433 VSRYT
-442 AKGGEG
+442 
-448 NHSDYW
+448 
-454 YNQAAVPV
+454 
-462 YANQAGYLDQF
+462 
-473 SVSGANGQINASGWH
+473 
-488 AADASSILNNHY
+488 
-500 LILFDKTANHEVAR
+500 
-514 QNVKVTASADVAQN
+514 
-528 GFGNIANAGQS
+528 
-539 RFSTNFKVTPAM
+539 
-551 VGHQLVLISRYSDDA
+551 DDA
-566 KGGEGNH
+566 KNGEGNH
-573 IDYWYNNA
+573 IDYWYNNNV
-581 INLNNNQA
+581 NLNNNQA
-589 WLDNFNQ
+589 WLDHFTQ
-596 NGNTITASGWHADD
+596 NGTTISASGWHADD
-610 SSFINKHHFIILW
+610 ASMIDSHHFIILW
-623 DLSKGHEIGRK
+623 DLSKGREIARK
-634 EVTNTTSPDINNVYG
+634 EVTNVASPDINNVYG
-649 NVLRANNAR
+649 NILGANNAR
-658 FSVSFNIDGQYT
+658 FTVDFNIDGQYA
-670 HDAMQLISRYSN
+670 HDAMQLVSRYSN
-682 ADNGEGNYSQN
+682 ADNGEGNYSQS

-758 RVMNVQRAHGLP
+758 RVMSVQRAHGLP

-792 IDSYVAPLGAGAGA
+792 IDSYVAPLRASAGA

-932 NGQRNVIAGIRRVFA
+932 NVQRNVIAGIRRVFA

>member
-1 MQGKSYYK
+1 MQSKSHYK

-16 WCTMMITLVAAAAG
+16 WCTMMITLVAVAAG
-30 VSIASTTVHADIATA
+30 VSVASGTVHADTATA
-45 TTPTVQVEKVARI
+45 STQTPTVAVTNE
-58 KDQQSNGKPD
+58 
-68 QEKQSGQGSV
+68 SV
-78 DTQNINTNNPST
+78 DKGAQPSDVKAPNLAT
-90 KQQADVDYKTP
+90 DKQQGTDIDFQTP
-101 VNNGYIDTVTT
+101 VNAGYIDTVTADT
-112 NAKDENNIEVNGW
+112 DNANTIDVSGW
-125 HATNQYKNGMDHYL
+125 HATNQYKTGMDHYL

-145 NNHELYRTKV
+145 NNQELYRGKV
-155 ETTYRPDV
+155 ETVSRPDV
-163 QKVYPKAPISGNGG
+163 QKVYPKAPISENGG
-177 FQATIPVNRLNNA
+177 FKASIPVDRLNNV
-190 SSVRFVSRYTNSP
+190 SSVRFVSRYTNDTN
-203 VGEPNGGVDFWY
+203 GEINGGADFWY
-215 PTIQTKAAYL
+215 PTIQTKAGYL

-243 DQSVNKPAHFLILF
+243 DQSVNKSNHFLILF
-257 DKSKNKEVARQETKV
+257 DKTKNKEITRQAVKTLASSDVAR
-272 VASPDV
+272 
-278 AQNGYATIAN
+278 NGYNEIVN
-288 ANKSRFSAVFT
+288 ADHSRFSANFT
-299 INPAMLGD
+299 ITPAMLGD

-314 YSDNEKT
+314 YSSDAKN
-321 GEGNRSDYWFNNDS
+321 GEENRSDYWFNNS
-335 LKIGKGKN
+335 LKLGKDKN
-343 AGYIDQLSVDA
+343 AGYLDQFRIDNKS
-354 KDNKVIVSGW
+354 NKVIVSGW
-364 NANDDSAVLTNHY
+364 NANDQSTILTNHY

-392 AVKTFASADVAQNG
+392 AVKTLASVDVAQNG
-406 FGDVNN
+406 FADVNN
-412 ANQSRF
+412 ADHARF
-418 NASFDITPAMIGHQL
+418 TTSFDITPAMVGHQFVL
-433 TVVSRYTND
+433 VSRYT
-442 AKGGEG
+442 
-448 NHSDYW
+448 
-454 YNQAAVPV
+454 
-462 YANQAGYLDQF
+462 
-473 SVSGANGQINASGWH
+473 
-488 AADASSILNNHY
+488 
-500 LILFDKTANHEVAR
+500 
-514 QNVKVTASADVAQN
+514 
-528 GFGNIANAGQS
+528 
-539 RFSTNFKVTPAM
+539 
-551 VGHQLVLISRYSDDA
+551 DDA
-566 KGGEGNH
+566 KNGEGNH
-573 IDYWYNNA
+573 IDYWYNNNV
-581 INLNNNQA
+581 NLNNNQA
-589 WLDNFNQ
+589 WLDHFTQ
-596 NGNTITASGWHADD
+596 NGTTISASGWHAADASMID
-610 SSFINKHHFIILW
+610 SHHFIILW
-623 DLSKGHEIGRK
+623 DLSKGREIARK
-634 EVTNTTSPDINNVYG
+634 EVTNVASPDINNVYG
-649 NVLRANNAR
+649 NILGANNAR
-658 FSVSFNIDGQYT
+658 FTVDFNIDGQYA
-670 HDAMQLISRYSN
+670 HDAMQLVSRYSN
-682 ADNGEGNYSQN
+682 ADNGEGNYSQA

-758 RVMNVQRAHGLP
+758 RVMSVQRAHGLP

>member
-1 MQGKSYYK
+1 MQSKSHYK

-16 WCTMMITLVAAAAG
+16 WCTMMITLVAVAAG
-30 VSIASTTVHADIATA
+30 VSVASGTVHADTATA
-45 TTPTVQVEKVARI
+45 STQTPTVAVTNE
-58 KDQQSNGKPD
+58 
-68 QEKQSGQGSV
+68 SV
-78 DTQNINTNNPST
+78 DKGAQPSDVKAPNLAT
-90 KQQADVDYKTP
+90 DKQQGTDIDFQTP
-101 VNNGYIDTVTT
+101 VNAGYIDTVTADT
-112 NAKDENNIEVNGW
+112 DNANTIDVSGW
-125 HATNQYKNGMDHYL
+125 HATNQYKTGMDHYL

-145 NNHELYRTKV
+145 NNQELYRGKV
-155 ETTYRPDV
+155 ETVSRPDV
-163 QKVYPKAPISGNGG
+163 QKVYPKAPISENGG
-177 FQATIPVNRLNNA
+177 FKASIPVDRLNNV
-190 SSVRFVSRYTNSP
+190 SSVRFVSRYTNDTN
-203 VGEPNGGVDFWY
+203 GEINGGADFWY
-215 PTIQTKAAYL
+215 PTIQTKAGYL

-243 DQSVNKPAHFLILF
+243 DQSVNKSNHFLILF
-257 DKSKNKEVARQETKV
+257 DKTKNKEITRQAVKTLASSDVAR
-272 VASPDV
+272 
-278 AQNGYATIAN
+278 NGYNEIVN
-288 ANKSRFSAVFT
+288 ADHSRFSANFT
-299 INPAMLGD
+299 ITPAMLGD

-314 YSDNEKT
+314 YSSDAKN
-321 GEGNRSDYWFNNDS
+321 GEENRSDYWFNNS
-335 LKIGKGKN
+335 LKLGKDKN
-343 AGYIDQLSVDA
+343 AGYLDQFRIDN
-354 KDNKVIVSGW
+354 KFNKVIVSGW
-364 NANDDSAVLTNHY
+364 NANDQSTILTNHY

-392 AVKTFASADVAQNG
+392 AVKTLASVDVAQNG
-406 FGDVNN
+406 FADVNN
-412 ANQSRF
+412 ADHARF
-418 NASFDITPAMIGHQL
+418 TTSFDITPAMVGHQFVL
-433 TVVSRYTND
+433 VSRYT
-442 AKGGEG
+442 
-448 NHSDYW
+448 
-454 YNQAAVPV
+454 
-462 YANQAGYLDQF
+462 
-473 SVSGANGQINASGWH
+473 
-488 AADASSILNNHY
+488 
-500 LILFDKTANHEVAR
+500 
-514 QNVKVTASADVAQN
+514 
-528 GFGNIANAGQS
+528 
-539 RFSTNFKVTPAM
+539 
-551 VGHQLVLISRYSDDA
+551 DDA
-566 KGGEGNH
+566 KNGEGNH
-573 IDYWYNNA
+573 IDYWYNNNV
-581 INLNNNQA
+581 NLNNNQA
-589 WLDNFNQ
+589 WLDHFTQ
-596 NGNTITASGWHADD
+596 NGTTISASGWHADD
-610 SSFINKHHFIILW
+610 ASMIDSHHFIILW
-623 DLSKGHEIGRK
+623 DLSKGREIARK
-634 EVTNTTSPDINNVYG
+634 EVTNVASPDINNVYG
-649 NVLRANNAR
+649 NILGANNAR
-658 FSVSFNIDGQYT
+658 FTVDFNIDGQYA
-670 HDAMQLISRYSN
+670 HDAMQLVSRYSN
-682 ADNGEGNYSQN
+682 ADNGEGNYSQS

-758 RVMNVQRAHGLP
+758 RVMSVQRAHGLP

-792 IDSYVAPLGAGAGA
+792 IDSYVAPLRASAGA

-932 NGQRNVIAGIRRVFA
+932 NVQRNVIAGIRRVFS

>member
-1 MQGKSYYK
+1 MQSKSHYK

-16 WCTMMITLVAAAAG
+16 WCTMMIMLVAVAAG
-30 VSIASTTVHADIATA
+30 VSVASGTVHADTATA
-45 TTPTVQVEKVARI
+45 STQTPTVAVTNE
-58 KDQQSNGKPD
+58 
-68 QEKQSGQGSV
+68 SV
-78 DTQNINTNNPST
+78 DKGAQPSDVKAPNLAT
-90 KQQADVDYKTP
+90 DKQQGTDIDFQTP
-101 VNNGYIDTVTT
+101 VNAGYIDTVTADT
-112 NAKDENNIEVNGW
+112 DNANTIDVSGW
-125 HATNQYKNGMDHYL
+125 HATNQYKTGMDHYL

-145 NNHELYRTKV
+145 NNQELYRGKV
-155 ETTYRPDV
+155 ETVSRPDV
-163 QKVYPKAPISGNGG
+163 QKVYPKAPISENGG
-177 FQATIPVNRLNNA
+177 FKASIPVDRLNNV
-190 SSVRFVSRYTNSP
+190 SSVRFVSRYTNDTN
-203 VGEPNGGVDFWY
+203 GEINGGADFWY
-215 PTIQTKAAYL
+215 PTIQTKAGYL

-243 DQSVNKPAHFLILF
+243 DQSVNKSNHFLILF
-257 DKSKNKEVARQETKV
+257 DKTKNKEITRQAVKTLASSDVAR
-272 VASPDV
+272 
-278 AQNGYATIAN
+278 NGYNEIVN
-288 ANKSRFSAVFT
+288 ADHSRFSANFT
-299 INPAMLGD
+299 ITPAMLGD

-314 YSDNEKT
+314 YSSDAKN
-321 GEGNRSDYWFNNDS
+321 GEENRSDYWFNNS
-335 LKIGKGKN
+335 LKLGKDKN
-343 AGYIDQLSVDA
+343 AGYLDQFRIDNKS
-354 KDNKVIVSGW
+354 NKVIVSGW
-364 NANDDSAVLTNHY
+364 NANDQSTILTNHY

-392 AVKTFASADVAQNG
+392 AVKTLASVDVAQNG
-406 FGDVNN
+406 FADVNN
-412 ANQSRF
+412 ADHARF
-418 NASFDITPAMIGHQL
+418 TTSFDITPAMVGHQFVL
-433 TVVSRYTND
+433 VSRYT
-442 AKGGEG
+442 
-448 NHSDYW
+448 
-454 YNQAAVPV
+454 
-462 YANQAGYLDQF
+462 
-473 SVSGANGQINASGWH
+473 
-488 AADASSILNNHY
+488 
-500 LILFDKTANHEVAR
+500 
-514 QNVKVTASADVAQN
+514 
-528 GFGNIANAGQS
+528 
-539 RFSTNFKVTPAM
+539 
-551 VGHQLVLISRYSDDA
+551 DDA
-566 KGGEGNH
+566 KNGEGNH
-573 IDYWYNNA
+573 IDYWYNNNV
-581 INLNNNQA
+581 NLNNNQA
-589 WLDNFNQ
+589 WLDHFTQ
-596 NGNTITASGWHADD
+596 NGTTISASGWHAADASMID
-610 SSFINKHHFIILW
+610 SHHFIILW
-623 DLSKGHEIGRK
+623 DLSKGREIARK
-634 EVTNTTSPDINNVYG
+634 EVTNVASPDINNVYG
-649 NVLRANNAR
+649 NILGANNAR
-658 FSVSFNIDGQYT
+658 FTVDFNIDGQYA
-670 HDAMQLISRYSN
+670 HDAMQLVSRYSN
-682 ADNGEGNYSQN
+682 ADNGEGNYSQA

-758 RVMNVQRAHGLP
+758 RVMSVQRAHGLP

>member
-1 MQGKSYYK
+1 MQSKSHYK

-16 WCTMMITLVAAAAG
+16 WCTMMITLVAVAAG
-30 VSIASTTVHADIATA
+30 VSVASGTVHADTATA
-45 TTPTVQVEKVARI
+45 STQTPTVAVTNE
-58 KDQQSNGKPD
+58 
-68 QEKQSGQGSV
+68 SV
-78 DTQNINTNNPST
+78 DNGAQPSDVKAPNLAT
-90 KQQADVDYKTP
+90 DKQQGTDIDFQTP
-101 VNNGYIDTVTT
+101 VNAGYIDTVTADT
-112 NAKDENNIEVNGW
+112 DNANTIDVSGW
-125 HATNQYKNGMDHYL
+125 HATNQYKTGMDHYL

-145 NNHELYRTKV
+145 NNQELYRGKV
-155 ETTYRPDV
+155 ETVSRPDV
-163 QKVYPKAPISGNGG
+163 QKVYPKAPISENGG
-177 FQATIPVNRLNNA
+177 FKASIPVDRLNNV
-190 SSVRFVSRYTNSP
+190 SSVRFVSRYTNDTN
-203 VGEPNGGVDFWY
+203 GEINGGADFWY
-215 PTIQTKAAYL
+215 PTIQTKAGYL

-243 DQSVNKPAHFLILF
+243 DQSVNKSNHFLILF
-257 DKSKNKEVARQETKV
+257 DKTKNKEITRQAVKTLASSDVAR
-272 VASPDV
+272 
-278 AQNGYATIAN
+278 NGYNEIVN
-288 ANKSRFSAVFT
+288 ADHSRFSANFT
-299 INPAMLGD
+299 ITPAMLGD

-314 YSDNEKT
+314 YSSDAKN
-321 GEGNRSDYWFNNDS
+321 GEENRSDYWFNNS
-335 LKIGKGKN
+335 LKLGKDKN
-343 AGYIDQLSVDA
+343 AGYLDQFRIDNKS
-354 KDNKVIVSGW
+354 NKVIVSGW
-364 NANDDSAVLTNHY
+364 NANDQSTILTNHY

-392 AVKTFASADVAQNG
+392 AVKTLASADVAQNG
-406 FGDVNN
+406 FADVNN
-412 ANQSRF
+412 ADHARF
-418 NASFDITPAMIGHQL
+418 TTSFDITPAMVGHQFVL
-433 TVVSRYTND
+433 VSRYT
-442 AKGGEG
+442 
-448 NHSDYW
+448 
-454 YNQAAVPV
+454 
-462 YANQAGYLDQF
+462 
-473 SVSGANGQINASGWH
+473 
-488 AADASSILNNHY
+488 
-500 LILFDKTANHEVAR
+500 
-514 QNVKVTASADVAQN
+514 
-528 GFGNIANAGQS
+528 
-539 RFSTNFKVTPAM
+539 
-551 VGHQLVLISRYSDDA
+551 DDA
-566 KGGEGNH
+566 KNGEGNH
-573 IDYWYNNA
+573 IDYWYNNNV
-581 INLNNNQA
+581 NLNNNQA
-589 WLDNFNQ
+589 WLDHFTQ
-596 NGNTITASGWHADD
+596 NGTTISASGWHADD
-610 SSFINKHHFIILW
+610 ASMIDSHHFIILW
-623 DLSKGHEIGRK
+623 DLSKGREIARK
-634 EVTNTTSPDINNVYG
+634 EVTNVASPDINNVYG
-649 NVLRANNAR
+649 NILGANNAR
-658 FSVSFNIDGQYT
+658 FTVDFNIDGQYA
-670 HDAMQLISRYSN
+670 HDAMQLVSRYSN
-682 ADNGEGNYSQN
+682 ADNGEGNYSQA

-758 RVMNVQRAHGLP
+758 RVMSVQRAHGLP

-932 NGQRNVIAGIRRVFA
+932 NSQRNVIAGIRRVFA

>member
-1 MQGKSYYK
+1 MQGKSHYK

-16 WCTMMITLVAAAAG
+16 WCTMMITLVAVAAG
-30 VSIASTTVHADIATA
+30 VSVASGTVHADTATA
-45 TTPTVQVEKVARI
+45 PAQTPTVTLTNE
-58 KDQQSNGKPD
+58 
-68 QEKQSGQGSV
+68 SV
-78 DTQNINTNNPST
+78 DKGAQPSDVKAPNLAT
-90 KQQADVDYKTP
+90 DKQQDTDIDFQTP
-101 VNNGYIDTVTT
+101 VNAGYIDTVTADT
-112 NAKDENNIEVNGW
+112 DKADTIDVSGW
-125 HATNQYKNGMDHYL
+125 HATNQYKTGMDHYL

-145 NNHELYRTKV
+145 NNQELYRRKV
-155 ETTYRPDV
+155 ETVSRPDV
-163 QKVYPKAPISGNGG
+163 QKVYPKAPISENGG
-177 FQATIPVNRLNNA
+177 FKASIPVDRLNNA
-190 SSVRFVSRYTNSP
+190 SSVRFVSRYTNDAN
-203 VGEPNGGVDFWY
+203 GEINGGADFWY
-215 PTIQTKAAYL
+215 PTIQTKAGYL

-243 DQSVNKPAHFLILF
+243 DQSVNKPNHFLILF
-257 DKSKNKEVARQETKV
+257 DKTKNKEITRQAVKTLASSDVAR
-272 VASPDV
+272 
-278 AQNGYATIAN
+278 NGYNEMVN
-288 ANKSRFSAVFT
+288 ADHSRFSANFT
-299 INPAMLGD
+299 ITPAMLGD

-314 YSDNEKT
+314 YSSDAKN
-321 GEGNRSDYWFNNDS
+321 GEGNRSDYWFNNS
-335 LKIGKGKN
+335 LKLGKDKN
-343 AGYIDQLSVDA
+343 AGYLDQFRIDNKS
-354 KDNKVIVSGW
+354 NKVIVSGW
-364 NANDDSAVLTNHY
+364 NANDQSTVLTNHY
-377 LILFDKTANHEVARQ
+377 LILFDKTANHEIARQ
-392 AVKTFASADVAQNG
+392 AVKTLASADVAQNG
-406 FGDVNN
+406 FADVNN
-412 ANQSRF
+412 ADHARF
-418 NASFDITPAMIGHQL
+418 TTSFDITPAMVGHQFVL
-433 TVVSRYTND
+433 VSRYT
-442 AKGGEG
+442 
-448 NHSDYW
+448 
-454 YNQAAVPV
+454 
-462 YANQAGYLDQF
+462 
-473 SVSGANGQINASGWH
+473 
-488 AADASSILNNHY
+488 
-500 LILFDKTANHEVAR
+500 
-514 QNVKVTASADVAQN
+514 
-528 GFGNIANAGQS
+528 
-539 RFSTNFKVTPAM
+539 
-551 VGHQLVLISRYSDDA
+551 DDA
-566 KGGEGNH
+566 KNGEGNH
-573 IDYWYNNA
+573 IDYWYNNNV
-581 INLNNNQA
+581 NLNNNQA
-589 WLDNFNQ
+589 WLDHFTQ
-596 NGNTITASGWHADD
+596 NGTTISASGWHAADASMID
-610 SSFINKHHFIILW
+610 SHHFIILW
-623 DLSKGHEIGRK
+623 DLSKGREIARK
-634 EVTNTTSPDINNVYG
+634 EVTNVVSPDINNVYG
-649 NVLRANNAR
+649 NILGANNAR
-658 FSVSFNIDGQYT
+658 FTVNFNIDGQYA
-670 HDAMQLISRYSN
+670 HDAMQLVSRYSN
-682 ADNGEGNYSQN
+682 ADNGEGNYSQV

-758 RVMNVQRAHGLP
+758 RVMSVQRAHGLP

>member
-1 MQGKSYYK
+1 
-9 LFKAGKN
+9 
-16 WCTMMITLVAAAAG
+16 MMITLVAVAAG
-30 VSIASTTVHADIATA
+30 VSVASGTVHADTATA
-45 TTPTVQVEKVARI
+45 STQTPTVAVTNE
-58 KDQQSNGKPD
+58 
-68 QEKQSGQGSV
+68 SV
-78 DTQNINTNNPST
+78 DKGAQPSDVKAPNLAT
-90 KQQADVDYKTP
+90 DKQQGTDIDFQTP
-101 VNNGYIDTVTT
+101 VNAGYIDTVTADT
-112 NAKDENNIEVNGW
+112 DNANTIDVSGW
-125 HATNQYKNGMDHYL
+125 HATNQYKTGMDHYL

-145 NNHELYRTKV
+145 NNQELYRGKV
-155 ETTYRPDV
+155 ETVSRPDV
-163 QKVYPKAPISGNGG
+163 QKVYPKAPISENGG
-177 FQATIPVNRLNNA
+177 FKASIPVDRLNNV
-190 SSVRFVSRYTNSP
+190 SSVRFVSRYTNDTN
-203 VGEPNGGVDFWY
+203 GEINGGADFWY
-215 PTIQTKAAYL
+215 PTIQTKAGYL

-243 DQSVNKPAHFLILF
+243 DQSVNKSNHFLILF
-257 DKSKNKEVARQETKV
+257 DKTKNKEITRQAVKTLASSDVAR
-272 VASPDV
+272 
-278 AQNGYATIAN
+278 NGYNEIVN
-288 ANKSRFSAVFT
+288 ADHSRFSANFT
-299 INPAMLGD
+299 ITPAMLGD

-314 YSDNEKT
+314 YSSDAKN
-321 GEGNRSDYWFNNDS
+321 GEENRSDYWFNNS
-335 LKIGKGKN
+335 LKLGKDKN
-343 AGYIDQLSVDA
+343 AGYLDQFRIDNKS
-354 KDNKVIVSGW
+354 NKVIVSGW
-364 NANDDSAVLTNHY
+364 NANDQSTILTNHY

-392 AVKTFASADVAQNG
+392 AVKTLASADVAQNG
-406 FGDVNN
+406 FADVNN
-412 ANQSRF
+412 ADHARF
-418 NASFDITPAMIGHQL
+418 TTSFDITPAMVGHQFVL
-433 TVVSRYTND
+433 VSRYT
-442 AKGGEG
+442 
-448 NHSDYW
+448 
-454 YNQAAVPV
+454 
-462 YANQAGYLDQF
+462 
-473 SVSGANGQINASGWH
+473 
-488 AADASSILNNHY
+488 
-500 LILFDKTANHEVAR
+500 
-514 QNVKVTASADVAQN
+514 
-528 GFGNIANAGQS
+528 
-539 RFSTNFKVTPAM
+539 
-551 VGHQLVLISRYSDDA
+551 DDA
-566 KGGEGNH
+566 KNGEGNH
-573 IDYWYNNA
+573 IDYWYNNNV
-581 INLNNNQA
+581 NLNNNQA
-589 WLDNFNQ
+589 WLDHFTQ
-596 NGNTITASGWHADD
+596 NGTTISASGWHADD
-610 SSFINKHHFIILW
+610 ASMIDSHHFIILW
-623 DLSKGHEIGRK
+623 DLSKGREIARK
-634 EVTNTTSPDINNVYG
+634 EVTNVASPDINNVYG
-649 NVLRANNAR
+649 NILGANNAR
-658 FSVSFNIDGQYT
+658 FTVDFNIDGQYA
-670 HDAMQLISRYSN
+670 HDAMQLVSRYSN
-682 ADNGEGNYSQN
+682 ADNGEGNYSQA

-758 RVMNVQRAHGLP
+758 RVMSVQRAHGLP

>member
-1 MQGKSYYK
+1 MQSKSHYK

-16 WCTMMITLVAAAAG
+16 WCTMMITLVAVAAG
-30 VSIASTTVHADIATA
+30 VSVASGTVHADTATA
-45 TTPTVQVEKVARI
+45 STQTPTVAVTNE
-58 KDQQSNGKPD
+58 
-68 QEKQSGQGSV
+68 SV
-78 DTQNINTNNPST
+78 DKGAQPSDVKAPNLAT
-90 KQQADVDYKTP
+90 DKQQDTDIDFQTP
-101 VNNGYIDTVTT
+101 VNAGYIDTVTADT
-112 NAKDENNIEVNGW
+112 DKADTIDVSGW
-125 HATNQYKNGMDHYL
+125 HATNQYKTGMDHYL

-145 NNHELYRTKV
+145 NNQELYRGKV
-155 ETTYRPDV
+155 ETVSRPDV
-163 QKVYPKAPISGNGG
+163 QKVYPKAPISENGG
-177 FQATIPVNRLNNA
+177 FKASIPVDRLNNV
-190 SSVRFVSRYTNSP
+190 SSVRFVSRYTNDTN
-203 VGEPNGGVDFWY
+203 GEINGGADFWY
-215 PTIQTKAAYL
+215 PTIQTKAGYL

-243 DQSVNKPAHFLILF
+243 DQSVNKSNHFLILF
-257 DKSKNKEVARQETKV
+257 DKTKNKEITRQAVKTLASSDVAR
-272 VASPDV
+272 
-278 AQNGYATIAN
+278 NGYNEIVN
-288 ANKSRFSAVFT
+288 ADHSRFSANFT
-299 INPAMLGD
+299 ITPAMLGD

-314 YSDNEKT
+314 YSSDAKN
-321 GEGNRSDYWFNNDS
+321 GEENRSDYWFNNS
-335 LKIGKGKN
+335 LKLGKDKN
-343 AGYIDQLSVDA
+343 AGYLDQFRIDNKS
-354 KDNKVIVSGW
+354 NKVIVSGW
-364 NANDDSAVLTNHY
+364 NANDQSTILTNHY

-392 AVKTFASADVAQNG
+392 AVKTLASVDVAQNG
-406 FGDVNN
+406 FADVNN
-412 ANQSRF
+412 ADHARF
-418 NASFDITPAMIGHQL
+418 TTSFDITPAMVGHQFVL
-433 TVVSRYTND
+433 VSRYT
-442 AKGGEG
+442 
-448 NHSDYW
+448 
-454 YNQAAVPV
+454 
-462 YANQAGYLDQF
+462 
-473 SVSGANGQINASGWH
+473 
-488 AADASSILNNHY
+488 
-500 LILFDKTANHEVAR
+500 
-514 QNVKVTASADVAQN
+514 
-528 GFGNIANAGQS
+528 
-539 RFSTNFKVTPAM
+539 
-551 VGHQLVLISRYSDDA
+551 DDA
-566 KGGEGNH
+566 KNGEGNH
-573 IDYWYNNA
+573 IDYWYNNNV
-581 INLNNNQA
+581 NLNNNQA
-589 WLDNFNQ
+589 WLDHFTQ
-596 NGNTITASGWHADD
+596 NGTTISASGWHADD
-610 SSFINKHHFIILW
+610 ASMIDSHHFIILW
-623 DLSKGHEIGRK
+623 DLSKGREIARK
-634 EVTNTTSPDINNVYG
+634 EVTNVASPDINNVYG
-649 NVLRANNAR
+649 NILGANNAR
-658 FSVSFNIDGQYT
+658 FTVDFNIDGQYA
-670 HDAMQLISRYSN
+670 HDAMQLVSRYSN
-682 ADNGEGNYSQN
+682 ADNGEGNYSQS

-758 RVMNVQRAHGLP
+758 RVMSVQRAHGLP

-792 IDSYVAPLGAGAGA
+792 IDSYIAPLRASAGA

-932 NGQRNVIAGIRRVFA
+932 NVQRNVIAGIRRVFA

>member
-1 MQGKSYYK
+1 
-9 LFKAGKN
+9 
-16 WCTMMITLVAAAAG
+16 MMITLVAVAAG
-30 VSIASTTVHADIATA
+30 VSVASGTVHADTATA
-45 TTPTVQVEKVARI
+45 STQTPTVAVTNE
-58 KDQQSNGKPD
+58 
-68 QEKQSGQGSV
+68 SV
-78 DTQNINTNNPST
+78 DKGAQPSDVKAPNLAT
-90 KQQADVDYKTP
+90 DKQQGTDIDFQTP
-101 VNNGYIDTVTT
+101 VNAGYIDTVTADT
-112 NAKDENNIEVNGW
+112 DNANTIDVSGW
-125 HATNQYKNGMDHYL
+125 HATNQYKTGMDHYL

-145 NNHELYRTKV
+145 NNQELYRRKV
-155 ETTYRPDV
+155 ETVSRPDV
-163 QKVYPKAPISGNGG
+163 QKVYPKAPISENGG
-177 FQATIPVNRLNNA
+177 FKASIPVDRLNNV
-190 SSVRFVSRYTNSP
+190 SSVRFVSRYTNDTN
-203 VGEPNGGVDFWY
+203 GEINGGADFWY
-215 PTIQTKAAYL
+215 PTIQTKAGYL

-243 DQSVNKPAHFLILF
+243 DQSVNKSNHFLILF
-257 DKSKNKEVARQETKV
+257 DKTKNKEITRQAVKTLASSDVAR
-272 VASPDV
+272 
-278 AQNGYATIAN
+278 NGYNEIVN
-288 ANKSRFSAVFT
+288 ADHSRFSANFT
-299 INPAMLGD
+299 ITPAMLGD

-314 YSDNEKT
+314 YSSDAKN
-321 GEGNRSDYWFNNDS
+321 GEENRSDYWFNNS
-335 LKIGKGKN
+335 LKLGKDKN
-343 AGYIDQLSVDA
+343 AGYLDQFRIDNKS
-354 KDNKVIVSGW
+354 NKVIVSGW
-364 NANDDSAVLTNHY
+364 NANDQSTILTNHY

-392 AVKTFASADVAQNG
+392 AVKTLASVDVAQNG
-406 FGDVNN
+406 FADVNN
-412 ANQSRF
+412 ADHARF
-418 NASFDITPAMIGHQL
+418 TTSFDITPAMVGHQFVL
-433 TVVSRYTND
+433 VSRYT
-442 AKGGEG
+442 
-448 NHSDYW
+448 
-454 YNQAAVPV
+454 
-462 YANQAGYLDQF
+462 
-473 SVSGANGQINASGWH
+473 
-488 AADASSILNNHY
+488 
-500 LILFDKTANHEVAR
+500 
-514 QNVKVTASADVAQN
+514 
-528 GFGNIANAGQS
+528 
-539 RFSTNFKVTPAM
+539 
-551 VGHQLVLISRYSDDA
+551 DDA
-566 KGGEGNH
+566 KNGEGNH
-573 IDYWYNNA
+573 IDYWYNNNV
-581 INLNNNQA
+581 NLNNNQA
-589 WLDNFNQ
+589 WLDHFTQ
-596 NGNTITASGWHADD
+596 NGTTISASGWHADD
-610 SSFINKHHFIILW
+610 ASMIDSHHFIILW
-623 DLSKGHEIGRK
+623 DLSKGREIARK
-634 EVTNTTSPDINNVYG
+634 EVTNVASPDINNVYG
-649 NVLRANNAR
+649 NILGANNAR
-658 FSVSFNIDGQYT
+658 FTVDFNIDGQYA
-670 HDAMQLISRYSN
+670 HDAMQLVSRYSN
-682 ADNGEGNYSQN
+682 ADNGEGNYSQS

-758 RVMNVQRAHGLP
+758 RVMSVQRAHGLP

-792 IDSYVAPLGAGAGA
+792 IDSYVAPLRASAGA

>member
-1 MQGKSYYK
+1 
-9 LFKAGKN
+9 
-16 WCTMMITLVAAAAG
+16 MMITLVAVAAG
-30 VSIASTTVHADIATA
+30 VSVASGTVHADTATA
-45 TTPTVQVEKVARI
+45 STQTPTVAVTNE
-58 KDQQSNGKPD
+58 
-68 QEKQSGQGSV
+68 SV
-78 DTQNINTNNPST
+78 DKGAQPSDVKAPNLAT
-90 KQQADVDYKTP
+90 DKQQGTDIDFQTP
-101 VNNGYIDTVTT
+101 VNAGYIDTVTADT
-112 NAKDENNIEVNGW
+112 DNANTIDVSGW
-125 HATNQYKNGMDHYL
+125 HATNQYKTGMDHYL

-145 NNHELYRTKV
+145 NNQELYRGKV
-155 ETTYRPDV
+155 ETVSRPDV
-163 QKVYPKAPISGNGG
+163 QKVYPKAPISENGG
-177 FQATIPVNRLNNA
+177 FKASIPVDRLNNA
-190 SSVRFVSRYTNSP
+190 SSVRFVSRYTNDAN
-203 VGEPNGGVDFWY
+203 GEINGGADFWY
-215 PTIQTKAAYL
+215 PTIQTKAGYL

-243 DQSVNKPAHFLILF
+243 DQSVNKPNHFLILF
-257 DKSKNKEVARQETKV
+257 DKTKNKEITRQAVKTLASSDVAR
-272 VASPDV
+272 
-278 AQNGYATIAN
+278 NGYNEIVN
-288 ANKSRFSAVFT
+288 ADHSRFSANFT
-299 INPAMLGD
+299 ITPAMLGD

-314 YSDNEKT
+314 YSSDAKN
-321 GEGNRSDYWFNNDS
+321 GEENRSDYWFNNS
-335 LKIGKGKN
+335 LKLGKDKN
-343 AGYIDQLSVDA
+343 AGYLDQFRIDNKS
-354 KDNKVIVSGW
+354 NKVIVSGW
-364 NANDDSAVLTNHY
+364 NANDQSTVLTNHY
-377 LILFDKTANHEVARQ
+377 LILFDKTANHEIARQ
-392 AVKTFASADVAQNG
+392 AIKTLASADVAQNG
-406 FGDVNN
+406 FADVNN
-412 ANQSRF
+412 ADHARF
-418 NASFDITPAMIGHQL
+418 TTSFDITPAMVGHQFVL
-433 TVVSRYTND
+433 VSRYT
-442 AKGGEG
+442 
-448 NHSDYW
+448 
-454 YNQAAVPV
+454 
-462 YANQAGYLDQF
+462 
-473 SVSGANGQINASGWH
+473 
-488 AADASSILNNHY
+488 
-500 LILFDKTANHEVAR
+500 
-514 QNVKVTASADVAQN
+514 
-528 GFGNIANAGQS
+528 
-539 RFSTNFKVTPAM
+539 
-551 VGHQLVLISRYSDDA
+551 DDA
-566 KGGEGNH
+566 KNGEGNH
-573 IDYWYNNA
+573 IDYWYNNNV
-581 INLNNNQA
+581 NLNNNQA
-589 WLDNFNQ
+589 WLDHFTQ
-596 NGNTITASGWHADD
+596 NGTTISASGWHAADASMID
-610 SSFINKHHFIILW
+610 SHHFIILW
-623 DLSKGHEIGRK
+623 DLSKGREIARK
-634 EVTNTTSPDINNVYG
+634 EVTNVASPDINNVYG
-649 NVLRANNAR
+649 NILGANNAR
-658 FSVSFNIDGQYT
+658 FTVDFNIDGQYA
-670 HDAMQLISRYSN
+670 HDAMQLVSRYSN
-682 ADNGEGNYSQN
+682 ADNGEGNYSQV

-758 RVMNVQRAHGLP
+758 RVMSVQRAHGLP

>member
-1 MQGKSYYK
+1 MQSKSHYK

-16 WCTMMITLVAAAAG
+16 WCTMMITLVAVAAG
-30 VSIASTTVHADIATA
+30 VSVASGTVHADTATA
-45 TTPTVQVEKVARI
+45 STQTPTVAVTNE
-58 KDQQSNGKPD
+58 
-68 QEKQSGQGSV
+68 SV
-78 DTQNINTNNPST
+78 DKGAQPSDVKAPNLAT
-90 KQQADVDYKTP
+90 DKQQGTDIDFQTP
-101 VNNGYIDTVTT
+101 VNAGYIDTVTADT
-112 NAKDENNIEVNGW
+112 DNANTIDVSGW
-125 HATNQYKNGMDHYL
+125 HATNQYKTGMDHYL

-145 NNHELYRTKV
+145 NNQELYRGKV
-155 ETTYRPDV
+155 ETVSRPDV
-163 QKVYPKAPISGNGG
+163 QKVYPKAPISENGG
-177 FQATIPVNRLNNA
+177 FKASIPVDRLNNV
-190 SSVRFVSRYTNSP
+190 SSVRFVSRYTNDTN
-203 VGEPNGGVDFWY
+203 GEINGGADFWY
-215 PTIQTKAAYL
+215 PTIQTKAGYL

-243 DQSVNKPAHFLILF
+243 DQSVNKSNHFLILF
-257 DKSKNKEVARQETKV
+257 DKTKNKEITRQAVKTLASSDVAR
-272 VASPDV
+272 
-278 AQNGYATIAN
+278 NGYNEIVN
-288 ANKSRFSAVFT
+288 ADHSRFSANFT
-299 INPAMLGD
+299 ITPAMLGD

-314 YSDNEKT
+314 YSSDAKN
-321 GEGNRSDYWFNNDS
+321 GEENRSDYWFNNS
-335 LKIGKGKN
+335 LKLGKDKN
-343 AGYIDQLSVDA
+343 AGYLDQFRIDNKS
-354 KDNKVIVSGW
+354 NKVIVSGW
-364 NANDDSAVLTNHY
+364 NANDQSTILTNHY

-392 AVKTFASADVAQNG
+392 AVKTLASADVAQNG
-406 FGDVNN
+406 FADVNN
-412 ANQSRF
+412 ADHARF
-418 NASFDITPAMIGHQL
+418 TTSFDITPAMVGHQFVL
-433 TVVSRYTND
+433 VSRYTDN
-442 AKGGEG
+442 AK
-448 NHSDYW
+448 N
-454 YNQAAVPV
+454 
-462 YANQAGYLDQF
+462 
-473 SVSGANGQINASGWH
+473 
-488 AADASSILNNHY
+488 
-500 LILFDKTANHEVAR
+500 
-514 QNVKVTASADVAQN
+514 
-528 GFGNIANAGQS
+528 
-539 RFSTNFKVTPAM
+539 
-551 VGHQLVLISRYSDDA
+551 
-566 KGGEGNH
+566 GEGNH
-573 IDYWYNNA
+573 IDYWYNNNV
-581 INLNNNQA
+581 NLNNNQA
-589 WLDNFNQ
+589 WLDHFTQ
-596 NGNTITASGWHADD
+596 NGTTISASGWHAADASMID
-610 SSFINKHHFIILW
+610 SHHFIILW
-623 DLSKGHEIGRK
+623 DLSKGREIARK
-634 EVTNTTSPDINNVYG
+634 EVTNVASPDINNVYG
-649 NVLRANNAR
+649 NILGANNAR
-658 FSVSFNIDGQYT
+658 FTVDFNIDGQYA
-670 HDAMQLISRYSN
+670 HDAMQLVSRYSN
-682 ADNGEGNYSQN
+682 ADNGEGNYSQA

-758 RVMNVQRAHGLP
+758 RVMSVQRAHGLP